1 MRIIFFINIL
11 LYKQKTISNRMKK
24 FTSLILML
32 MLVFSGSISAQTFI
46 TSLDQLNSN
55 HAYYLKCARGYAYSA
70 ANHGQLV
77 ASAKD
82 ATPNGDDYKF
92 VIYKDADNYYLYNL
106 GAGFFCKKN
115 GDNVGFS
122 VNKLENVTFEKGAD
136 ATYPWTIFINS
147 EGNKKRFN
155 NNGKND
161 LLVNYDKEA
170 DAGNQWQI
178 IDAGETE
185 ITELPKIVTDI
196 ATLSS
201 SKKYVLTTIRG
212 ALYGNGNGKE
222 MSVSGTNP
230 FVNDNYCFTPCKDND
245 GKYYLYNV
253 GGNSFVRKSDNT
265 AKLELGLEQAEITFG
280 VATGNASYPHTISVD
295 GKFINHS
302 QTWVCTDYQTQDNGN
317 CWMIIEVG
325 TADETA
331 VGNRFVEAKTA
342 LLNHVKSIANTCLQ
356 SNADYTGNDALQSAI
371 NSNVYES
378 TDSYAQVLVKKD
390 ALKNAII
397 AYNVDAPAK
406 TLSDLDGL
414 PGTDY
419 NDKTDNNAYRYKWNS
434 ETLSFPTPV
443 KKLRFKVLETNK
455 KGARNGHQ
463 FFSIGEFRVLDAS
476 GKEVSLSAENF
487 VTNAQESTEGLLKNI
502 CDKKTS
508 TFFHSTWSADTYED
522 HFIQIELPEEM
533 FQLKLSFDSRNGN
546 NVPTLVV
553 LSGVTTANEQAEL
566 KAQIDAAAETQKL
579 YETYKNGNLIGNGL
593 NQTTSFTTFA
603 PVYAKA
609 NEINTKGETAT
620 SAEITSAR
628 LALLNAC
635 STFAFSLNKPANG
648 TFIRIHSSA
657 ASQAAMPYLSSETS
671 TANANRAAYLVGKE
685 GENEAKTI
693 FFYNGNK
700 LLAYETGYYLENI
713 SNFAGYKGI
722 TNGTSIQFSE
732 AENRAAGCYN
742 VKFNGNRF
750 LYTKVSDSNYFT
762 DAGGS
767 APNDGYNFQME
778 YVESLPL
785 SVGAAG
791 YATLIA
797 PVALEIPTGVE
808 VYTAAFE
815 DGKAKLTSIS
825 DVIPANVGVVVKA
838 AQGTYNFKI
847 TTTENVAP
855 SALNGV
861 PNTANV
867 ASESAA
873 FILANGKH
881 GVGFYKL
888 SSANRT
894 IHGFRAFYTAPAE
907 AQAVS
912 AFLLE
917 DNVTGIE
924 EIETSAD
931 KTPIYDLSGRR
942 VAKAEK
948 GVYIQNGRKIFV
960 K

>member
-1 MRIIFFINIL
+1 
-11 LYKQKTISNRMKK
+11 MKK

-32 MLVFSGSISAQTFI
+32 MLVFSGSISAQTLI
-46 TSLDQLNSN
+46 TSLDQLSN
-55 HAYYLKCARGYAYSA
+55 HHAYYLKCARGYAYSA

-82 ATPNGDDYKF
+82 AKPNGDDYKF

-115 GDNVGFS
+115 DKYVGFS
-122 VNKLENVTFEKGAD
+122 VDKLENVTFEKGASEI
-136 ATYPWTIFINS
+136 YPWTIFINS
-147 EGNKKRFN
+147 GGNKNRFN
-155 NNGKND
+155 HNNQND
-161 LLVNYDKEA
+161 LLVNYEKVDE
-170 DAGNQWQI
+170 GNQWQI
-178 IDAGETE
+178 IDAGETG

-212 ALYGNGNGKE
+212 ALYGNGNGNG

-230 FVNDNYCFTPCKDND
+230 FVNDNYCFTPYKDND
-245 GKYYLYNV
+245 GKCYLYNV

-280 VATGNASYPHTISVD
+280 VATGSANYPHTISVD

-302 QTWVCTDYQTQDNGN
+302 SGWVNTNYQTQDDGN
-317 CWMIIEVG
+317 RWMIVEVG
-325 TADETA
+325 AADETA
-331 VGNRFVEAKTA
+331 VSKCYDEV
-342 LLNHVKSIANTCLQ
+342 LLNDIRDIANTCLQ
-356 SNADYTGNDALQSAI
+356 NNADYEGNANLQSAI
-371 NSNVYES
+371 DLNVYES
-378 TDSYAQVLVKKD
+378 TDDHAQRLAKMD

-397 AYNVDAPAK
+397 AYNVKAPVK
-406 TLSDLDGL
+406 YLSGFEGL
-414 PGTDY
+414 PGTGY
-419 NDKTDNNAYRYKWNS
+419 NDETDNNAYRYKWNS

-443 KKLRFKVLETNK
+443 KKLRFKVLETNT
-455 KGARNGHQ
+455 KGASNGHQ

-476 GKEVSLSAENF
+476 GNEVSLSAENF
-487 VTNAQESTEGLLKNI
+487 VTNAQESTEGALSNI

-508 TFFHSTWSADTYED
+508 TFFHSTWSANTYED

-533 FQLKLSFDSRNGN
+533 SELKLSFDSRNGN

-553 LSGVTTANEQAEL
+553 LSGVTTASEQAEL
-566 KAQIDAAAETQKL
+566 KALIDEAL
-579 YETYKNGNLIGNGL
+579 SSPIYVSYKNANLIGSGL
-593 NQTTSFTTFA
+593 NQTTSFTAFSKA
-603 PVYAKA
+603 GEVYAK
-609 NEINTKGETAT
+609 GEAAT
-620 SAEITSAR
+620 SAEIASAR
-628 LALLNAC
+628 FALLNARN
-635 STFAFSLNKPANG
+635 AAVVLNKPANG

-671 TANANRAAYLVGKE
+671 TAKPNRAAYLVGKD

-722 TNGTSIQFSE
+722 TTGTSIQFSE

-750 LYTKVSDSNYFT
+750 LYTQVSGSNYFT

-797 PVALEIPTGVE
+797 PVALEIPAGVE

-838 AQGTYNFKI
+838 AQGTYNFNI
-847 TTTENVAP
+847 TTTENVAT
-855 SALNGV
+855 SALSGV
-861 PNTANV
+861 PNTENV

-917 DNVTGIE
+917 DKVTGIE

-931 KTPIYDLSGRR
+931 KAPIYDLSGRR

>member
-1 MRIIFFINIL
+1 M
-11 LYKQKTISNRMKK
+11 
-24 FTSLILML
+24 
-32 MLVFSGSISAQTFI
+32 
-46 TSLDQLNSN
+46 
-55 HAYYLKCARGYAYSA
+55 
-70 ANHGQLV
+70 
-77 ASAKD
+77 
-82 ATPNGDDYKF
+82 
-92 VIYKDADNYYLYNL
+92 
-106 GAGFFCKKN
+106 
-115 GDNVGFS
+115 
-122 VNKLENVTFEKGAD
+122 
-136 ATYPWTIFINS
+136 
-147 EGNKKRFN
+147 
-155 NNGKND
+155 
-161 LLVNYDKEA
+161 
-170 DAGNQWQI
+170 
-178 IDAGETE
+178 
-185 ITELPKIVTDI
+185 
-196 ATLSS
+196 
-201 SKKYVLTTIRG
+201 
-212 ALYGNGNGKE
+212 
-222 MSVSGTNP
+222 
-230 FVNDNYCFTPCKDND
+230 
-245 GKYYLYNV
+245 
-253 GGNSFVRKSDNT
+253 
-265 AKLELGLEQAEITFG
+265 
-280 VATGNASYPHTISVD
+280 
-295 GKFINHS
+295 
-302 QTWVCTDYQTQDNGN
+302 
-317 CWMIIEVG
+317 
-325 TADETA
+325 
-331 VGNRFVEAKTA
+331 
-342 LLNHVKSIANTCLQ
+342 
-356 SNADYTGNDALQSAI
+356 
-371 NSNVYES
+371 
-378 TDSYAQVLVKKD
+378 
-390 ALKNAII
+390 KNAII

-414 PGTDY
+414 PGTGY

-443 KKLRFKVLETNK
+443 KKLRFKVLETNT

-487 VTNAQESTEGLLKNI
+487 VTNAQESTEGPLKNI

-533 FQLKLSFDSRNGN
+533 SQLKLSFDSRNGN

-566 KAQIDAAAETQKL
+566 KALIDEAL
-579 YETYKNGNLIGNGL
+579 SSPIYVSYKNANLIGNGL
-593 NQTTSFTTFA
+593 NQTTSFTAFA
-603 PVYAKA
+603 KAGEVYAK
-609 NEINTKGETAT
+609 GEAAT
-620 SAEITSAR
+620 SAEIASAR
-628 LALLNAC
+628 FALLNARN
-635 STFAFSLNKPANG
+635 AAVVLNKPANG
-648 TFIRIHSSA
+648 TFIRIYSSA

-671 TANANRAAYLVGKE
+671 TAKPNRAAYLVGKD

-693 FFYNGNK
+693 FFYNDNK

-722 TNGTSIQFSE
+722 TTGTSIQFSE

-750 LYTKVSDSNYFT
+750 LYTQVSGSNYFT

-797 PVALEIPTGVE
+797 PVALEIPAGVE

-847 TTTENVAP
+847 TTTENVAT

-894 IHGFRAFYTAPAE
+894 IHGFRAYYTAPAE

-931 KTPIYDLSGRR
+931 KAPIYDLSGRR

>member
-1 MRIIFFINIL
+1 
-11 LYKQKTISNRMKK
+11 MKK

-32 MLVFSGSISAQTFI
+32 MLVFSGSISAQTLI
-46 TSLDQLNSN
+46 TSLDQLSN
-55 HAYYLKCARGYAYSA
+55 HHAYYLKCARGYAYSA
-70 ANHGQLV
+70 TNHGQLV

-122 VNKLENVTFEKGAD
+122 VDKLENVTFEKGAN
-136 ATYPWTIFINS
+136 ATFPWTIFINS
-147 EGNKKRFN
+147 GGNKKRFN
-155 NNGKND
+155 HNNNGGI
-161 LLVNYDKEA
+161 LVNWEDV

-178 IDAGETE
+178 IDAGETG

-201 SKKYVLTTIRG
+201 SKKYILTTIRG
-212 ALYGNGNGKE
+212 ALYGNGNGNG
-222 MSVSGTNP
+222 MLVSGTNP

-280 VATGNASYPHTISVD
+280 VATGSANYPHTISVD

-302 QTWVCTDYQTQDNGN
+302 SGWVNTNYQEQDDGN
-317 CWMIIEVG
+317 RWMIVEAG

-356 SNADYTGNDALQSAI
+356 SNVDYTGNATLQSAVT
-371 NSNVYES
+371 SNAYES

-390 ALKNAII
+390 ALKNAVI

-406 TLSDLDGL
+406 TLSGLDGL
-414 PGTDY
+414 PGTAY
-419 NDKTDNNAYRYKWNS
+419 NDETDKNAKRYKWNS

-443 KKLRFKVLETNK
+443 KKLRFKVLETNT
-455 KGARNGHQ
+455 KGASNGHQ
-463 FFSIGEFRVLDAS
+463 FFTFGEFRVLDAS
-476 GKEVSLSAENF
+476 GHEVLLSAENF
-487 VTNAQESTEGLLKNI
+487 VTNAQESKEGPLENI

-508 TFFHSTWSADTYED
+508 TFFHSTWSANTYED
-522 HFIQIELPEEM
+522 HFIQIKLPEEM
-533 FQLKLSFDSRNGN
+533 SQLKLSFDSRNGN

-603 PVYAKA
+603 PAYAKADEVYAK
-609 NEINTKGETAT
+609 GEAAT

-628 LALLNAC
+628 SELLKAC

-657 ASQAAMPYLSSETS
+657 KSQAAMPYLSSEASMVKT
-671 TANANRAAYLVGKE
+671 NRVAYLVGKD

-722 TNGTSIQFSE
+722 TTGTSIQFSE

-750 LYTKVSDSNYFT
+750 LHTNVSGSNYYT

-778 YVESLPL
+778 YVKSLPL

-797 PVALEIPTGVE
+797 PVALEIPAGVE

-815 DGKAKLTSIS
+815 EGKAKLTSIS

-838 AQGTYNFKI
+838 AQGTYNFNI
-847 TTTENVAP
+847 TTTTENVAT
-855 SALNGV
+855 SALSGV

-931 KTPIYDLSGRR
+931 KAPIYDLSGRR

>member
-1 MRIIFFINIL
+1 
-11 LYKQKTISNRMKK
+11 MKK

-32 MLVFSGSISAQTFI
+32 MLVFSGSISAQTLI
-46 TSLDQLNSN
+46 TSLDQLRNH
-55 HAYYLKCARGYAYSA
+55 HAYYLRCARGYAYSA

-77 ASAKD
+77 ASDKN

-115 GDNVGFS
+115 DKYVGFS
-122 VNKLENVTFEKGAD
+122 VDKLENVTFEKGAD

-147 EGNKKRFN
+147 GGNKKRFN
-155 NNGKND
+155 HNNNGGI
-161 LLVNYDKEA
+161 LVNWEDV

-178 IDAGETE
+178 IDAGETG

-201 SKKYVLTTIRG
+201 SKKYILTTIRG
-212 ALYGNGNGKE
+212 ALYGNGNGNG

-230 FVNDNYCFTPCKDND
+230 FVNDNYCFTPYKDND
-245 GKYYLYNV
+245 GKCYLYNV
-253 GGNSFVRKSDNT
+253 GGNSFVRKSDKT

-295 GKFINHS
+295 GNYINHS
-302 QTWVCTDYQTQDNGN
+302 SGLVNTNYQIQDDGN
-317 CWMIIEVG
+317 RWMIVEVG
-325 TADETA
+325 AADETA

-356 SNADYTGNDALQSAI
+356 SNAGYTGNDALQSAI

-414 PGTDY
+414 PGTGY
-419 NDKTDNNAYRYKWNS
+419 NDETDKNAKRYKWNS
-434 ETLSFPTPV
+434 ETLNFPTPV
-443 KKLRFKVLETNK
+443 KKLRFKVLETNTK
-455 KGARNGHQ
+455 AGNNGHQ

-476 GKEVSLSAENF
+476 GHEVSLSAENF
-487 VTNAQESTEGLLKNI
+487 VTNAQESKEGSLENI

-522 HFIQIELPEEM
+522 HYIQIELPEEM
-533 FQLKLSFDSRNGN
+533 SQLKLSFDSRNGN

-553 LSGVTTANEQAEL
+553 LSGVTTASEQAEL
-566 KAQIDAAAETQKL
+566 KALIDEAL
-579 YETYKNGNLIGNGL
+579 SSPIYVSYKNANLIGSGL
-593 NQTTSFTTFA
+593 NQTTSFTAFSKA
-603 PVYAKA
+603 GEVYAK
-609 NEINTKGETAT
+609 GEAAT
-620 SAEITSAR
+620 SAEIASAR
-628 LALLNAC
+628 FALLNARN
-635 STFAFSLNKPANG
+635 AAVVLNKPANG

-671 TANANRAAYLVGKE
+671 TAIANRAAYLVGKD

-693 FFYNGNK
+693 FFYNDNK

-713 SNFAGYKGI
+713 SDFAGYKGI
-722 TNGTSIQFSE
+722 TTGTSIQFSE
-732 AENRAAGCYN
+732 AENGAAGCYN

-750 LYTKVSDSNYFT
+750 LYTQVSGSNYYT
-762 DAGGS
+762 DAGRS
-767 APNDGYNFQME
+767 APIDGYNFQME

-797 PVALEIPTGVE
+797 PVALEIPAGVE

-838 AQGTYNFKI
+838 AQGTYNFNI
-847 TTTENVAP
+847 TTTENVAT
-855 SALNGV
+855 SALSGV
-861 PNTANV
+861 PNTENV

-931 KTPIYDLSGRR
+931 KAPIYDLSGRR

>member
-1 MRIIFFINIL
+1 
-11 LYKQKTISNRMKK
+11 MKK

-32 MLVFSGSISAQTFI
+32 MLVFSGSISAQTLI
-46 TSLDQLNSN
+46 TSLDQLSN
-55 HAYYLKCARGYAYSA
+55 HHAYYLKCARGYAYSA

-82 ATPNGDDYKF
+82 AKPNGDDYKF

-115 GDNVGFS
+115 GINVGFS
-122 VNKLENVTFEKGAD
+122 VDKLENVTFEKGAN

-147 EGNKKRFN
+147 GGNKNRFN
-155 NNGKND
+155 HNKQGG
-161 LLVNYDKEA
+161 LAVNWEEVDE
-170 DAGNQWQI
+170 GNQWQI

-212 ALYGNGNGKE
+212 FLYGNGNGKG

-230 FVNDNYCFTPCKDND
+230 FVNDNYCFTPYKDND

-253 GGNSFVRKSDNT
+253 GGNSFVRKSDKT

-295 GKFINHS
+295 GNYINHS
-302 QTWVCTDYQTQDNGN
+302 SGWVNTNYQIQDNGN
-317 CWMIIEVG
+317 RWMIVEVG
-325 TADETA
+325 AADETA
-331 VGNRFVEAKTA
+331 VSKCYDEA
-342 LLNHVKSIANTCLQ
+342 LLNDIRDIANTCLQ
-356 SNADYTGNDALQSAI
+356 NNADYEGNANLQSAI
-371 NSNVYES
+371 DLNVYES
-378 TDSYAQVLVKKD
+378 TDDHAQRLAKMD
-390 ALKNAII
+390 ALKEAII

-414 PGTDY
+414 PGTGY

-443 KKLRFKVLETNK
+443 KKLRFKVLETNT

-487 VTNAQESTEGLLKNI
+487 VTNAQESTEGPLKNI

-533 FQLKLSFDSRNGN
+533 SQLKLSFDSRNGN

-566 KAQIDAAAETQKL
+566 KALIDEAL
-579 YETYKNGNLIGNGL
+579 SSPIYVSYKNANLIGNGL
-593 NQTTSFTTFA
+593 NQTTSFTAFA
-603 PVYAKA
+603 KAGEVYAK
-609 NEINTKGETAT
+609 GEAAT
-620 SAEITSAR
+620 SAEIASAR
-628 LALLNAC
+628 FALLNARN
-635 STFAFSLNKPANG
+635 AAVVLNKPANG
-648 TFIRIHSSA
+648 TFIRIYSSA

-671 TANANRAAYLVGKE
+671 TVNANRAAYLVGKD

-693 FFYNGNK
+693 FFYNDNK

-722 TNGTSIQFSE
+722 TTGTSIQFSE

-750 LYTKVSDSNYFT
+750 LYTQVSGSNYFT

-797 PVALEIPTGVE
+797 PVALEIPAGVE

-847 TTTENVAP
+847 TTTENVAT

-894 IHGFRAFYTAPAE
+894 IHGFRAYYTAPAE

-931 KTPIYDLSGRR
+931 KAPIYDLSGRR

>member
-1 MRIIFFINIL
+1 
-11 LYKQKTISNRMKK
+11 MKK

-32 MLVFSGSISAQTFI
+32 MLVFSGSISAQTLI
-46 TSLDQLNSN
+46 TSLDQLSN
-55 HAYYLKCARGYAYSA
+55 HHAYYLKCARGYAYSA

-82 ATPNGDDYKF
+82 AKPNGDDYKF

-122 VNKLENVTFEKGAD
+122 VNKLENVTFEQGAD

-147 EGNKKRFN
+147 GGNKKRFN
-155 NNGKND
+155 HNNQGG
-161 LLVNYDKEA
+161 LAVNYETV

-178 IDAGETE
+178 IDAGETNYE
-185 ITELPKIVTDI
+185 FRKTQIVEDI

-201 SKKYVLTTIRG
+201 SKKYILTTIRG
-212 ALYGNGNGKE
+212 ALYGNENG
-222 MSVSGTNP
+222 MGVVRGDFVSDDC
-230 FVNDNYCFTPCKDND
+230 FFTPYWDFD
-245 GKYYLYNV
+245 GKCYLYNAS
-253 GGNSFVRKSDNT
+253 GNSFVRKSDNT

-280 VATGNASYPHTISVD
+280 ATGNANYPHTISVD

-302 QTWVCTDYQTQDNGN
+302 QTWVCTDYQTQDDGN
-317 CWMIIEVG
+317 RWMIVEVG

-356 SNADYTGNDALQSAI
+356 SNVDYIGNDALQSAI
-371 NSNVYES
+371 NSNVYEN

-390 ALKNAII
+390 ALKNAVI

-406 TLSDLDGL
+406 TLSDFDGL
-414 PGTDY
+414 PGTGY
-419 NDKTDNNAYRYKWNS
+419 NDKTDNNAYRYKWDS

-443 KKLRFKVLETNK
+443 KKLRFKALETNTK
-455 KGARNGHQ
+455 KARNGHQ

-476 GKEVSLSAENF
+476 GNEVSLSAENF
-487 VTNAQESTEGLLKNI
+487 VTNAQESTEGPLKNI

-533 FQLKLSFDSRNGN
+533 SQLKLSFDSRNGN

-566 KAQIDAAAETQKL
+566 KALIDEAL
-579 YETYKNGNLIGNGL
+579 SSPIYVSYKNANLIGNGL
-593 NQTTSFTTFA
+593 NQTTSFTAFA
-603 PVYAKA
+603 KAGEVYAK
-609 NEINTKGETAT
+609 GEAAT
-620 SAEITSAR
+620 SAEIASAR
-628 LALLNAC
+628 FALLNAC
-635 STFAFSLNKPANG
+635 NAAVVLNKPANG

-671 TANANRAAYLVGKE
+671 TVNANRAAYLVGKD

-713 SNFAGYKGI
+713 SDFAGYKDI
-722 TNGTSIQFSE
+722 TTGTSIQFSE
-732 AENRAAGCYN
+732 AANSAAGCYN
-742 VKFNGNRF
+742 VKFNGKRF
-750 LYTKVSDSNYFT
+750 LYTQVSGSNYYT

-767 APNDGYNFQME
+767 APNDGFNFQME

-797 PVALEIPTGVE
+797 PVALEIPAGVE
-808 VYTAAFE
+808 VYTATFE
-815 DGKAKLTSIS
+815 GGKAKLTSIS

-838 AQGTYNFKI
+838 AQGTYNFNI
-847 TTTENVAP
+847 TTTENVAT

-931 KTPIYDLSGRR
+931 KAPIYDLSGRR

>member
-1 MRIIFFINIL
+1 
-11 LYKQKTISNRMKK
+11 MKK

-32 MLVFSGSISAQTFI
+32 MLVFSGSISAQTLI
-46 TSLDQLNSN
+46 TSLDQLSNN

-82 ATPNGDDYKF
+82 AKPNGDDYKF

-122 VNKLENVTFEKGAD
+122 VDKLENVTFEKGAN
-136 ATYPWTIFINS
+136 ATFPWTIFINS
-147 EGNKKRFN
+147 GGNKKRFN
-155 NNGKND
+155 HNNQGG
-161 LLVNYDKEA
+161 LAVNYETVD
-170 DAGNQWQI
+170 DGNQWQI
-178 IDAGETE
+178 IDVGETNYE
-185 ITELPKIVTDI
+185 FRKTQIVEDI

-201 SKKYVLTTIRG
+201 SKKYILTTSRG
-212 ALYGNGNGKE
+212 ALYGNEKGMGVVNGDF
-222 MSVSGTNP
+222 VSDDC
-230 FVNDNYCFTPCKDND
+230 FFTPYWDFD
-245 GKYYLYNV
+245 GKCYLYNAS
-253 GGNSFVRKSDNT
+253 GNSFLRKSGNT
-265 AKLELGLEQAEITFG
+265 AKLELGLEQAEITFD
-280 VATGNASYPHTISVD
+280 VSTGNASYPHTISVD

-302 QTWVCTDYQTQDNGN
+302 QTWVCTDYQTQDDGN
-317 CWMIIEVG
+317 RWMIIEVG
-325 TADETA
+325 AADETA

-356 SNADYTGNDALQSAI
+356 SNVDYAGNATLQSAVT
-371 NSNVYES
+371 SNAYES
-378 TDSYAQVLVKKD
+378 TDNYAQVLVKKD
-390 ALKNAII
+390 ALKNAVI

-414 PGTDY
+414 PGTGY
-419 NDKTDNNAYRYKWNS
+419 NDKTGNNAYRYKWNS

-443 KKLRFKVLETNK
+443 KKLRFKVLETNTK
-455 KGARNGHQ
+455 KARNGHQ

-476 GKEVSLSAENF
+476 GKEVSLNAENF
-487 VTNAQESTEGLLKNI
+487 VTNAQESTEGSLENI

-533 FQLKLSFDSRNGN
+533 SQLKLSFDSRNGN

-553 LSGVTTANEQAEL
+553 LSNVTTANEQAEL

-579 YETYKNGNLIGNGL
+579 YETYKNGNLIGSGL

-603 PVYAKA
+603 PAYAKA

-635 STFAFSLNKPANG
+635 NTFAFTLNKPTNG
-648 TFIRIHSSA
+648 TFIRIYSSA

-671 TANANRAAYLVGKE
+671 TVNANRAAYLVGKD

-732 AENRAAGCYN
+732 AANSAAGCYN

-750 LYTKVSDSNYFT
+750 LYTQVSGSNYYT

-767 APNDGYNFQME
+767 APNDGFNFQME

-797 PVALEIPTGVE
+797 PVALEIPADVE

-838 AQGTYNFKI
+838 AKGTYNFNI
-847 TTTENVAP
+847 TTTENVAT
-855 SALNGV
+855 SALSGV

-931 KTPIYDLSGRR
+931 KAPIYDLSGRR

>member
-1 MRIIFFINIL
+1 
-11 LYKQKTISNRMKK
+11 MKK

-32 MLVFSGSISAQTFI
+32 MLVFSGSISAQTLI
-46 TSLDQLNSN
+46 TSLDQLSN
-55 HAYYLKCARGYAYSA
+55 HHAYYLKCARGYAYSA
-70 ANHGQLV
+70 TNHGQLV

-122 VNKLENVTFEKGAD
+122 VNKLENVTFEQGAD

-147 EGNKKRFN
+147 GGNKKRFN
-155 NNGKND
+155 HNNQGG
-161 LLVNYDKEA
+161 LAVNYETV

-178 IDAGETE
+178 IDVGETNYE
-185 ITELPKIVTDI
+185 FRKTQIVEDI

-201 SKKYVLTTIRG
+201 SKKYILTTIRG
-212 ALYGNGNGKE
+212 ALYGNENG
-222 MSVSGTNP
+222 MGVVSGD
-230 FVNDNYCFTPCKDND
+230 FVSDDCFFTPYWDFD
-245 GKYYLYNV
+245 GKCYLYNAS
-253 GGNSFVRKSDNT
+253 GNSFVRKSDNT

-280 VATGNASYPHTISVD
+280 VATGNASYPHTISID

-302 QTWVCTDYQTQDNGN
+302 QNRVYTNYQTQDNGN
-317 CWMIIEVG
+317 RWMIIEVG

-414 PGTDY
+414 PGTGY

-443 KKLRFKVLETNK
+443 KKLRFKVLETNT

-487 VTNAQESTEGLLKNI
+487 VTNAQESTEGPLKNI

-533 FQLKLSFDSRNGN
+533 SQLKLSFDSRIGN

-566 KAQIDAAAETQKL
+566 KALIDEAL
-579 YETYKNGNLIGNGL
+579 SSPIYVSYKNANLIGNGL
-593 NQTTSFTTFA
+593 NQTTSFTAFA
-603 PVYAKA
+603 KAGEVYAK
-609 NEINTKGETAT
+609 GEAAT
-620 SAEITSAR
+620 SAEIASAR
-628 LALLNAC
+628 FALLNARN
-635 STFAFSLNKPANG
+635 AAVVLNKPANG
-648 TFIRIHSSA
+648 TFIRIYSSA

-671 TANANRAAYLVGKE
+671 TAKPNRAAYLVGKD

-693 FFYNGNK
+693 FFYNDNK

-722 TNGTSIQFSE
+722 TTGTSIQFSE

-750 LYTKVSDSNYFT
+750 LYTQVSGSNYFT

-797 PVALEIPTGVE
+797 PVALEIPAGVE

-847 TTTENVAP
+847 TTTENVAT

-894 IHGFRAFYTAPAE
+894 IHGFRAYYTAPAE

-931 KTPIYDLSGRR
+931 KAPIYDLSGRR

>member
-1 MRIIFFINIL
+1 
-11 LYKQKTISNRMKK
+11 
-24 FTSLILML
+24 ML
-32 MLVFSGSISAQTFI
+32 MLVFSGSISAQTLI
-46 TSLDQLNSN
+46 TSLDQLSN
-55 HAYYLKCARGYAYSA
+55 HHAYYLKCARGYAYSA

-115 GDNVGFS
+115 DKYVGFS
-122 VNKLENVTFEKGAD
+122 VDKLENVTFEKGAD

-147 EGNKKRFN
+147 GGNKNRFN
-155 NNGKND
+155 HNDQNG
-161 LLVNYDKEA
+161 LLVNYEKVDE
-170 DAGNQWQI
+170 GNQWQI
-178 IDAGETE
+178 IDAGETG

-201 SKKYVLTTIRG
+201 SKKYVLTTKRG
-212 ALYGNGNGKE
+212 SLYGNGNGNR

-230 FVNDNYCFTPCKDND
+230 FVNDNYCFTPYKDND
-245 GKYYLYNV
+245 GKCYLYNV

-265 AKLELGLEQAEITFG
+265 AKLELRLKKAEITFG
-280 VATGNASYPHTISVD
+280 AATGNPSYPHTISVD
-295 GKFINHS
+295 GNFINHS
-302 QTWVCTDYQTQDNGN
+302 HTWVATNYQNQDDGN
-317 CWMIIEVG
+317 RWMIVEVG
-325 TADETA
+325 AADETA
-331 VGNRFVEAKTA
+331 VSKCYDEA
-342 LLNHVKSIANTCLQ
+342 LLNDIRDIANTCLQ
-356 SNADYTGNDALQSAI
+356 NNADYEGNANLQSAI
-371 NSNVYES
+371 NLNVYES
-378 TDSYAQVLVKKD
+378 TDDHAQVLAKMD

-397 AYNVDAPAK
+397 AYNVKAQVK
-406 TLSDLDGL
+406 YLSGFEGL
-414 PGTDY
+414 PGTGY
-419 NDKTDNNAYRYKWNS
+419 NDETDNGAKRYKWDS

-443 KKLRFKVLETNK
+443 KKLRFKVLETNTK
-455 KGARNGHQ
+455 DGNNGHQ

-476 GKEVSLSAENF
+476 GKEVSLNAENF
-487 VTNAQESTEGLLKNI
+487 VTNAQENTEGELSNI

-508 TFFHSTWSADTYED
+508 TFFHSTWSANTYED

-533 FQLKLSFDSRNGN
+533 SELKLSFDSRNERN
-546 NVPTLVV
+546 IPTLVV

-566 KAQIDAAAETQKL
+566 KALIDEAL
-579 YETYKNGNLIGNGL
+579 SSSIYVNYKNANLIGSGL
-593 NQTTSFTTFA
+593 NQTTSFTAFTKA
-603 PVYAKA
+603 GEVYAK
-609 NEINTKGETAT
+609 GEAAT
-620 SAEITSAR
+620 SAEIASAR
-628 LALLNAC
+628 FALLNARN
-635 STFAFSLNKPANG
+635 AAVVLNKPANG
-648 TFIRIHSSA
+648 TFIRIYSSA
-657 ASQAAMPYLSSETS
+657 ASQAAMPYLSSEAS
-671 TANANRAAYLVGKE
+671 TVDANRAAYLVGKE

-693 FFYNGNK
+693 FFYNDNK

-732 AENRAAGCYN
+732 AANSAAGCYN

-750 LYTKVSDSNYFT
+750 LHTNVSGSNYYT

-767 APNDGYNFQME
+767 APNDGFNFQME
-778 YVESLPL
+778 YVKSLPL

-797 PVALEIPTGVE
+797 PVALEIPAGVE
-808 VYTAAFE
+808 VYTATFE
-815 DGKAKLTSIS
+815 GGKAKLTSIS

-838 AQGTYNFKI
+838 AQGTYNFNI
-847 TTTENVAP
+847 TTTENVAT

-960 K
+960 KK

>member
-1 MRIIFFINIL
+1 
-11 LYKQKTISNRMKK
+11 MKK

-32 MLVFSGSISAQTFI
+32 MLVFSGSISAQTLI
-46 TSLDQLNSN
+46 TSLDQLSN
-55 HAYYLKCARGYAYSA
+55 YHAYYLKCARGYAYSA

-82 ATPNGDDYKF
+82 AKPNGDDYKF

-115 GDNVGFS
+115 DKNVGFS
-122 VNKLENVTFEKGAD
+122 VDKLENVTFEKGD
-136 ATYPWTIFINS
+136 NATYPWTIFINS
-147 EGNKKRFN
+147 GGNKKRFN
-155 NNGKND
+155 HNNQGGIAVD
-161 LLVNYDKEA
+161 WEEVDE
-170 DAGNQWQI
+170 GNQWQI

-196 ATLSS
+196 TTLSS

-212 ALYGNGNGKE
+212 FLYGNGNGKG

-280 VATGNASYPHTISVD
+280 ATGNANYPHTISVD

-302 QTWVCTDYQTQDNGN
+302 QTWVCTDYQTQDDGN
-317 CWMIIEVG
+317 RWMIIEVG
-325 TADETA
+325 AADETA

-342 LLNHVKSIANTCLQ
+342 LLSHVKSIANTCLQ
-356 SNADYTGNDALQSAI
+356 SNVDYTGNAALQSAVT
-371 NSNVYES
+371 SNAYES

-390 ALKNAII
+390 ALKNAVI

-414 PGTDY
+414 PGAGY
-419 NDKTDNNAYRYKWNS
+419 NDETDNKAYRYKWNS

-443 KKLRFKVLETNK
+443 KKLRFKVLETNTK
-455 KGARNGHQ
+455 KARNGHQ

-476 GKEVSLSAENF
+476 GKEVSLNAENF
-487 VTNAQESTEGLLKNI
+487 VTNAQESTEGSLENI

-533 FQLKLSFDSRNGN
+533 SQLKLSFDSRNGN

-566 KAQIDAAAETQKL
+566 KALIDEAL
-579 YETYKNGNLIGNGL
+579 SSPIYVSYKNANLIGSGL
-593 NQTTSFTTFA
+593 NQTTSFTAFTKA
-603 PVYAKA
+603 GEVYAK
-609 NEINTKGETAT
+609 GEAAT
-620 SAEITSAR
+620 SAEIVSAR
-628 LALLNAC
+628 FALLNARN
-635 STFAFSLNKPANG
+635 AAVVLNKPANG
-648 TFIRIHSSA
+648 TFIRIYSSA
-657 ASQAAMPYLSSETS
+657 ASQAAMPYLSSEAS
-671 TANANRAAYLVGKE
+671 TVDANRAAYLVGKE

-700 LLAYETGYYLENI
+700 LLAYETGYYLENND
-713 SNFAGYKGI
+713 NFAGYKGI

-732 AENRAAGCYN
+732 AANRAAGCYN

-750 LYTKVSDSNYFT
+750 LYTQVSGSNYFT
-762 DAGGS
+762 DAANS
-767 APNDGYNFQME
+767 ASSVGYNFQME

-797 PVALEIPTGVE
+797 PVALEIPAGVE

-815 DGKAKLTSIS
+815 EGKAKLTSIS

-838 AQGTYNFKI
+838 AQGTYNFNI
-847 TTTENVAP
+847 TTTENVAT

-931 KTPIYDLSGRR
+931 KAPIYDLSGRR
-942 VAKAEK
+942 VAKVEK

>member
-1 MRIIFFINIL
+1 
-11 LYKQKTISNRMKK
+11 MKK

-32 MLVFSGSISAQTFI
+32 MLVFSGSISAQTLI
-46 TSLDQLNSN
+46 TSLDQLRNN

-115 GDNVGFS
+115 GNNVGFS
-122 VNKLENVTFEKGAD
+122 VDKLENVTFEKGAN

-147 EGNKKRFN
+147 GGNKNRFN
-155 NNGKND
+155 HNNQRGLAVD
-161 LLVNYDKEA
+161 WEEVDE
-170 DAGNQWQI
+170 GNQWQI

-201 SKKYVLTTIRG
+201 SKKYILTTIRG
-212 ALYGNGNGKE
+212 ALYGNGNGNG

-230 FVNDNYCFTPCKDND
+230 FVNDNYCFTPYKDND
-245 GKYYLYNV
+245 GKCYLYNV

-280 VATGNASYPHTISVD
+280 VATGSANYPHTISVD

-302 QTWVCTDYQTQDNGN
+302 SGWVNTNYQTQDDGN
-317 CWMIIEVG
+317 RWMIVEVG
-325 TADETA
+325 AADETA
-331 VGNRFVEAKTA
+331 VSKCYDEV
-342 LLNHVKSIANTCLQ
+342 LLNDIRDIANTCLQ
-356 SNADYTGNDALQSAI
+356 NNADYEGNANLQSAI
-371 NSNVYES
+371 DLNVYES
-378 TDSYAQVLVKKD
+378 TDDHAQRLAKMD
-390 ALKNAII
+390 ALKEAII
-397 AYNVDAPAK
+397 AYNVKAPVK
-406 TLSDLDGL
+406 YLSSFEGL
-414 PGTDY
+414 PGAGY
-419 NDKTDNNAYRYKWNS
+419 NDETDNNAYRYKWNS

-443 KKLRFKVLETNK
+443 KKLRFKVLETYTK
-455 KGARNGHQ
+455 DGKNGHQ

-476 GKEVSLSAENF
+476 GHAVSLSAENF
-487 VTNAQESTEGLLKNI
+487 VTNAQESTEGDLSNI

-508 TFFHSTWSADTYED
+508 TFFHSTWSANTYED

-533 FQLKLSFDSRNGN
+533 SQLKLSFDSRNGN

-566 KAQIDAAAETQKL
+566 KAQIDAAAETQTL
-579 YETYKNGNLIGNGL
+579 YATYKNGNLIGNDL
-593 NQTTSFTTFA
+593 NQTTSFTDFA
-603 PVYAKA
+603 PAYAKA
-609 NEINTKGETAT
+609 DEVYAKGETAT

-628 LALLNAC
+628 SALLNAC

-671 TANANRAAYLVGKE
+671 MVKDNRAAYLVGKD

-713 SNFAGYKGI
+713 SNFAGYKDI
-722 TNGTSIQFSE
+722 TTGTSIQFSE
-732 AENRAAGCYN
+732 ASNRAAGCYN

-750 LYTKVSDSNYFT
+750 LYTQVSGSYYFT
-762 DAGGS
+762 DAGSS
-767 APNDGYNFQME
+767 APADGYNFQME

-797 PVALEIPTGVE
+797 PVALEIPAGVE

-847 TTTENVAP
+847 TTTENVAT

-894 IHGFRAFYTAPAE
+894 IHGFRAYYTAPAE

-931 KTPIYDLSGRR
+931 KAPIYDLSGRR

>member
-55 HAYYLKCARGYAYSA
+55 HAYYLRCARGYAYSA
-70 ANHGQLV
+70 DNHGQLK
-77 ASAKD
+77 ASDKD

-122 VNKLENVTFEKGAD
+122 IDKLENVTFEKGAD

-147 EGNKKRFN
+147 GGNKKRFN
-155 NNGKND
+155 HNNQGG
-161 LLVNYDKEA
+161 LAVNYETV

-178 IDAGETE
+178 IDAGETNYE
-185 ITELPKIVTDI
+185 FRKTQIVEDI

-201 SKKYVLTTIRG
+201 SKKYILTTIRG
-212 ALYGNGNGKE
+212 ALYGNENG
-222 MSVSGTNP
+222 MGVVRGDFVSDDC
-230 FVNDNYCFTPCKDND
+230 FFTPYWDFD
-245 GKYYLYNV
+245 GKCYLYNAS
-253 GGNSFVRKSDNT
+253 GNSFVRKSDNT

-280 VATGNASYPHTISVD
+280 ATGNANYPHTISVD

-302 QTWVCTDYQTQDNGN
+302 QTWVCTDYQTQDDGN
-317 CWMIIEVG
+317 RWMIVEVG

-356 SNADYTGNDALQSAI
+356 SNVDYAGNATLQSAVT
-371 NSNVYES
+371 SNAYES

-390 ALKNAII
+390 ALKNAVI

-414 PGTDY
+414 PGAGY
-419 NDKTDNNAYRYKWNS
+419 NDKTDNNAYRYKWDS

-443 KKLRFKVLETNK
+443 KKLRFKVLETNTK
-455 KGARNGHQ
+455 KARNGHQ

-476 GKEVSLSAENF
+476 GKEVSLNAENF
-487 VTNAQESTEGLLKNI
+487 VTNAQESTEGSLSNI

-533 FQLKLSFDSRNGN
+533 SQLKLSFDSRNGN

-553 LSGVTTANEQAEL
+553 LSNVTTASEQAEL
-566 KAQIDAAAETQKL
+566 KALIDEAL
-579 YETYKNGNLIGNGL
+579 SSPIYVSYKNANLIGSGL
-593 NQTTSFTTFA
+593 NQTTSFTAFA
-603 PVYAKA
+603 KAGEVYAK
-609 NEINTKGETAT
+609 GEAAT
-620 SAEITSAR
+620 SAEIASAR
-628 LALLNAC
+628 FALLNARN
-635 STFAFSLNKPANG
+635 AAVVLNKPANG
-648 TFIRIHSSA
+648 TFIRIYSSA

-671 TANANRAAYLVGKE
+671 TAKANRAAYLVGKD

-700 LLAYETGYYLENI
+700 LLAYETGYYLENND
-713 SNFAGYKGI
+713 NFAGYKGI

-732 AENRAAGCYN
+732 AANSAAGCYN

-750 LYTKVSDSNYFT
+750 LHTNVSGSNYYT

-767 APNDGYNFQME
+767 APNDGFNFQME

-797 PVALEIPTGVE
+797 PVALEIPAGVE

-815 DGKAKLTSIS
+815 GGKAKLTSIS

-838 AQGTYNFKI
+838 TQGTYNFNI
-847 TTTENVAP
+847 TTTENVAT
-855 SALNGV
+855 SALSGV

>member
-1 MRIIFFINIL
+1 
-11 LYKQKTISNRMKK
+11 MKK

-32 MLVFSGSISAQTFI
+32 MLVFSGSISAQTLI
-46 TSLDQLNSN
+46 TSLDQLSN
-55 HAYYLKCARGYAYSA
+55 HHAYYLKCARGYAYSA

-82 ATPNGDDYKF
+82 AKPNGDDYKF

-122 VNKLENVTFEKGAD
+122 VNKLENVTFEQGAD

-147 EGNKKRFN
+147 GGNKKRFN
-155 NNGKND
+155 HNNQGG
-161 LLVNYDKEA
+161 LAVNYETV

-178 IDAGETE
+178 IDAGETG

-201 SKKYVLTTIRG
+201 SKKYILTTIRG
-212 ALYGNGNGKE
+212 ALYGNGNGNE
-222 MSVSGTNP
+222 MKVSGTNP
-230 FVNDNYCFTPCKDND
+230 FVNDNYCFTPYKDND

-253 GGNSFVRKSDNT
+253 GGNSFLRKSDNT

-280 VATGNASYPHTISVD
+280 AATGKVDDIANYPHTISVD

-302 QTWVCTDYQTQDNGN
+302 SGRVNTNYQTQDAGN
-317 CWMIIEVG
+317 RWMIVEVG
-325 TADETA
+325 NADETA

-342 LLNHVKSIANTCLQ
+342 LLNRAKSIANTCMQ
-356 SNADYTGNDALQSAI
+356 NNADYEGNAALQSAVTSI
-371 NSNVYES
+371 VYES
-378 TDSYAQVLVKKD
+378 TDCYAQVLAKIENLKK
-390 ALKNAII
+390 AVV
-397 AYNVDAPAK
+397 AYNVKAPVK
-406 TLSDLDGL
+406 YLSDLDGL
-414 PGTDY
+414 PGTGY
-419 NDKTDNNAYRYKWNS
+419 NDETDVDKNGNKAYRYKWNS

-443 KKLRFKVLETNK
+443 KKLRFKVLETNT
-455 KGARNGHQ
+455 KGASNGHQ

-476 GKEVSLSAENF
+476 GNEVSLSAENF
-487 VTNAQESTEGLLKNI
+487 VTNAQESTEGALSNI

-508 TFFHSTWSADTYED
+508 TFFHSTWSAKTYED

-533 FQLKLSFDSRNGN
+533 SELKLSFDSRIGN

-553 LSGVTTANEQAEL
+553 LTSVTTANEQAEL

-603 PVYAKA
+603 PAYAKA

-671 TANANRAAYLVGKE
+671 TAKPNRAAYLVGKD

-693 FFYNGNK
+693 FFYNDNK

-722 TNGTSIQFSE
+722 TTGTSIQFSE

-750 LYTKVSDSNYFT
+750 LYTQVSGSNYFT

-767 APNDGYNFQME
+767 ALNDGYNFQME

-797 PVALEIPTGVE
+797 PVALEIPAGVE

-838 AQGTYNFKI
+838 AQGTYNFNI
-847 TTTENVAP
+847 TTTENVAT
-855 SALNGV
+855 SALSGV
-861 PNTANV
+861 PNTENV

-931 KTPIYDLSGRR
+931 KAPIYDLSGRR

>member
-1 MRIIFFINIL
+1 
-11 LYKQKTISNRMKK
+11 MKK

-32 MLVFSGSISAQTFI
+32 MLVFSGSISAQTLI
-46 TSLDQLNSN
+46 TSLDQLNN
-55 HAYYLKCARGYAYSA
+55 HHAYYLKCARGYAYSA

-77 ASAKD
+77 ASGED

-115 GDNVGFS
+115 GNNVGFS
-122 VNKLENVTFEKGAD
+122 VDKLENVTFEKGAD

-147 EGNKKRFN
+147 GGNKNRFN
-155 NNGKND
+155 HNGQRG
-161 LLVNYDKEA
+161 LLVNYETVDE
-170 DAGNQWQI
+170 GNQWQI
-178 IDAGETE
+178 IDAGETG

-196 ATLSS
+196 ATLRS

-212 ALYGNGNGKE
+212 ALYGKGNGNE

-230 FVNDNYCFTPCKDND
+230 FVNDNYCFTPYKDND
-245 GKYYLYNV
+245 GKCYLYNV
-253 GGNSFVRKSDNT
+253 GGNSFVRKSDKT

-280 VATGNASYPHTISVD
+280 VATGNASYPHTISVN

-302 QTWVCTDYQTQDNGN
+302 QTWVCTDYQPQDDGN
-317 CWMIIEVG
+317 RWMIIEVG

-356 SNADYTGNDALQSAI
+356 SNADYEGNAALQSAVT
-371 NSNVYES
+371 SNAYES
-378 TDSYAQVLVKKD
+378 TDCYAQVLAKKD

-397 AYNVDAPAK
+397 AYNVKAPVK
-406 TLSDLDGL
+406 YLSSFEGL
-414 PGTDY
+414 PGTGY
-419 NDKTDNNAYRYKWNS
+419 NDETDNKAKYKWNS

-443 KKLRFKVLETNK
+443 KKLRFKVLETNTK
-455 KGARNGHQ
+455 KARNGHQ

-476 GKEVSLSAENF
+476 GHEVSLSAENF
-487 VTNAQESTEGLLKNI
+487 VTNAQESTEGPLENI

-533 FQLKLSFDSRNGN
+533 SQFKLSFDSRDGN

-566 KAQIDAAAETQKL
+566 KALIDEAL
-579 YETYKNGNLIGNGL
+579 SSPIYVSYKNANLIGSGL
-593 NQTTSFTTFA
+593 NQTTSFTAFA
-603 PVYAKA
+603 KAGEVYAK
-609 NEINTKGETAT
+609 GEAAT
-620 SAEITSAR
+620 SAEIASAR
-628 LALLNAC
+628 FALLNARN
-635 STFAFSLNKPANG
+635 AAVVLNKPANG

-671 TANANRAAYLVGKE
+671 TVEPNRAAYLVGKD

-693 FFYNGNK
+693 FFYNDNK

-722 TNGTSIQFSE
+722 TIGTSIQFSE
-732 AENRAAGCYN
+732 AANSAAGCYN
-742 VKFNGNRF
+742 VKFNDNRF
-750 LYTKVSDSNYFT
+750 LYTKASGSNYYT
-762 DAGGS
+762 DAENS

-778 YVESLPL
+778 YVKSLPL

-797 PVALEIPTGVE
+797 PVALEIPAGVE

-847 TTTENVAP
+847 TTTENVAA
-855 SALNGV
+855 SALSGV

-931 KTPIYDLSGRR
+931 KAPIYDLSGRR

>member
-1 MRIIFFINIL
+1 
-11 LYKQKTISNRMKK
+11 MKK

-55 HAYYLKCARGYAYSA
+55 HAYYLRCARGYAYSA
-70 ANHGQLV
+70 ANHDQLV
-77 ASAKD
+77 ASDKD
-82 ATPNGDDYKF
+82 ATPDGDDYKF

-115 GDNVGFS
+115 DKYVGFS
-122 VNKLENVTFEKGAD
+122 VDKLENVTFAMGAD

-147 EGNKKRFN
+147 GGEQKRFN
-155 NNGKND
+155 HNGQGD
-161 LLVNYDKEA
+161 ILVNYEKVDE
-170 DAGNQWQI
+170 GNQWQI
-178 IDAGETE
+178 IDAGETG

-201 SKKYVLTTIRG
+201 SKKYVLTTKRG
-212 ALYGNGNGKE
+212 PLYGTGNGNGMK
-222 MSVSGTNP
+222 VSGTNP
-230 FVNDNYCFTPCKDND
+230 FVNDNYCFTPYKDND
-245 GKYYLYNV
+245 GKCYLYNV

-265 AKLELGLEQAEITFG
+265 AKLELRLKKAEITFG
-280 VATGNASYPHTISVD
+280 AATGNASYPHTISVD
-295 GKFINHS
+295 GNFINHS
-302 QTWVCTDYQTQDNGN
+302 HTWVSTNYQTQDDGN
-317 CWMIIEVG
+317 CWMIVEVG
-325 TADETA
+325 AADETA
-331 VGNRFVEAKTA
+331 VSKCYDEA
-342 LLNHVKSIANTCLQ
+342 LLNDIRDIANTCLQ
-356 SNADYTGNDALQSAI
+356 NNADYEGNANLQSAI
-371 NSNVYES
+371 NLNVYVS
-378 TDSYAQVLVKKD
+378 TDDHAQVLAKIENLKKSVV
-390 ALKNAII
+390 
-397 AYNVDAPAK
+397 AYNVKAPVK
-406 TLSDLDGL
+406 YLSDLDGL
-414 PGTDY
+414 PGTGY
-419 NDKTDNNAYRYKWNS
+419 NDETDNNAKRYKWDS

-443 KKLRFKVLETNK
+443 KKLRFKVLETNTK
-455 KGARNGHQ
+455 SARNDHQ

-476 GKEVSLSAENF
+476 GHEVSLSAENF
-487 VTNAQESTEGLLKNI
+487 VTNAQESSEGPLKDI

-533 FQLKLSFDSRNGN
+533 SQLKLSFDSRNDRN
-546 NVPTLVV
+546 IPTLVV
-553 LSGVTTANEQAEL
+553 LSGVTTASEQAEL
-566 KAQIDAAAETQKL
+566 KELIDEAL
-579 YETYKNGNLIGNGL
+579 SSPIYVSYKNANLIGGGL
-593 NQTTSFTTFA
+593 NQTTSFTAFA
-603 PVYAKA
+603 KAGEVYAK
-609 NEINTKGETAT
+609 GEAAT
-620 SAEITSAR
+620 SAEIASAR
-628 LALLNAC
+628 FALLNARN
-635 STFAFSLNKPANG
+635 AAVVLNKPANG

-657 ASQAAMPYLSSETS
+657 ASQAAMPYLSSEAS
-671 TANANRAAYLVGKE
+671 TADANRAAYLVSKD

-700 LLAYETGYYLENI
+700 LLAYETGCYLENI

-722 TNGTSIQFSE
+722 TAGTNIEFSE
-732 AENRAAGCYN
+732 AKNGAAGCYN

-750 LYTKVSDSNYFT
+750 LYTKASGSNYYT

-767 APNDGYNFQME
+767 APNDGFNFQME

-797 PVALEIPTGVE
+797 PVALEIPAGVE

-838 AQGTYNFKI
+838 ARGTYNFNI
-847 TTTENVAP
+847 TTKENVAT
-855 SALNGV
+855 SALSGV
-861 PNTANV
+861 PNTENV

-931 KTPIYDLSGRR
+931 KAPIYDLSGRR

>member
-1 MRIIFFINIL
+1 
-11 LYKQKTISNRMKK
+11 MKK

-32 MLVFSGSISAQTFI
+32 MLVFSGSISAQTLI
-46 TSLDQLNSN
+46 TSLDQLSN
-55 HAYYLKCARGYAYSA
+55 HHAYYLKCARGYAYSA

-77 ASAKD
+77 ASDKNE
-82 ATPNGDDYKF
+82 TPNGDDYKF

-122 VNKLENVTFEKGAD
+122 VDKLENVTFEKGAN
-136 ATYPWTIFINS
+136 ATFPWTIFINS
-147 EGNKKRFN
+147 GGNKKRFN
-155 NNGKND
+155 HNNQGG
-161 LLVNYDKEA
+161 LAVNYETV

-178 IDAGETE
+178 IDAGETNYE
-185 ITELPKIVTDI
+185 FRKTQIVEDI

-201 SKKYVLTTIRG
+201 SKKYILTTIRG
-212 ALYGNGNGKE
+212 ALYGNENG
-222 MSVSGTNP
+222 MGVVSGD
-230 FVNDNYCFTPCKDND
+230 FVSDDCFFTPYWDFD
-245 GKYYLYNV
+245 GKCYLYNAS
-253 GGNSFVRKSDNT
+253 GNSFVRKSDNT

-280 VATGNASYPHTISVD
+280 VATGNASYPHTISID

-302 QTWVCTDYQTQDNGN
+302 QTWVCTNYQTQDNGN
-317 CWMIIEVG
+317 RWMIIEVG

-414 PGTDY
+414 PGTGY

-443 KKLRFKVLETNK
+443 KKLRFKVLETNT

-487 VTNAQESTEGLLKNI
+487 VTNAQESTEGPLKNI

-533 FQLKLSFDSRNGN
+533 SQLKLSFDSRNGN

-566 KAQIDAAAETQKL
+566 KALIDEAL
-579 YETYKNGNLIGNGL
+579 SSPIYVSYKNANLIGNGL
-593 NQTTSFTTFA
+593 NQTTSFTAFA
-603 PVYAKA
+603 KAGEVYAK
-609 NEINTKGETAT
+609 GEAAT
-620 SAEITSAR
+620 SAEIASAR
-628 LALLNAC
+628 FALLNARN
-635 STFAFSLNKPANG
+635 AAVVLNKPANG
-648 TFIRIHSSA
+648 TFIRIYSSA

-671 TANANRAAYLVGKE
+671 TAKPNRAAYLVGKD

-693 FFYNGNK
+693 FFYNDNK

-722 TNGTSIQFSE
+722 TTGTSIQFSE

-750 LYTKVSDSNYFT
+750 LYTQVSGSNYFT

-797 PVALEIPTGVE
+797 PVALEIPAGVE

-847 TTTENVAP
+847 TTTENVAT

-894 IHGFRAFYTAPAE
+894 IHGFRAYYTAPAE

-931 KTPIYDLSGRR
+931 KAPIYDLSGRR

>member
-1 MRIIFFINIL
+1 
-11 LYKQKTISNRMKK
+11 MKK

-32 MLVFSGSISAQTFI
+32 MLVFSGSISAQTLI
-46 TSLDQLNSN
+46 TSLDQLSNN

-82 ATPNGDDYKF
+82 AKPNGDDYKF

-122 VNKLENVTFEKGAD
+122 VDKLENVTFEKGAN
-136 ATYPWTIFINS
+136 ATFPWTIFINS
-147 EGNKKRFN
+147 GGNKKRFN
-155 NNGKND
+155 HNNQGG
-161 LLVNYDKEA
+161 LAVNYETVD
-170 DAGNQWQI
+170 DGNQWQI
-178 IDAGETE
+178 IDVGETNYE
-185 ITELPKIVTDI
+185 FRKTQIVEDI

-201 SKKYVLTTIRG
+201 SKKYILTTSRG
-212 ALYGNGNGKE
+212 ALYGNEKGMGVVNGDF
-222 MSVSGTNP
+222 VSDDC
-230 FVNDNYCFTPCKDND
+230 FFTPYWDFD
-245 GKYYLYNV
+245 GKCYLYNAS
-253 GGNSFVRKSDNT
+253 GNSFLRKSGNT
-265 AKLELGLEQAEITFG
+265 AKLELGLEQAEITFD
-280 VATGNASYPHTISVD
+280 VSTGNASYPHTISVD

-302 QTWVCTDYQTQDNGN
+302 QTWVCTDYQTQDDGN
-317 CWMIIEVG
+317 RWMIIEVG
-325 TADETA
+325 AADETA

-356 SNADYTGNDALQSAI
+356 SNVDYAGNATLQSAVT
-371 NSNVYES
+371 SNAYES
-378 TDSYAQVLVKKD
+378 TDNYAQVLVKKD
-390 ALKNAII
+390 ALKNAVI

-414 PGTDY
+414 PGTGY
-419 NDKTDNNAYRYKWNS
+419 NDKTGNNAYRYKWNS

-443 KKLRFKVLETNK
+443 KKLRFKVLETNTK
-455 KGARNGHQ
+455 KARNGHQ

-476 GKEVSLSAENF
+476 GKEVSLNAENF
-487 VTNAQESTEGLLKNI
+487 VTNAQESTEGSLENI

-533 FQLKLSFDSRNGN
+533 SQLKLSFDSRNGN

-553 LSGVTTANEQAEL
+553 LSNVTTASEQAEL

-579 YETYKNGNLIGNGL
+579 YETYKNGNLIGSGL

-603 PVYAKA
+603 PAYAKA

-635 STFAFSLNKPANG
+635 NTFAFTLNKPTNG

-671 TANANRAAYLVGKE
+671 TVKANRAAYLVGKD

-732 AENRAAGCYN
+732 AANSAAGCYN

-750 LYTKVSDSNYFT
+750 LYTQVSGSNYYT

-767 APNDGYNFQME
+767 APNDGFNFQME

-797 PVALEIPTGVE
+797 PVALEIPAGVE

-815 DGKAKLTSIS
+815 GGKAKLTSIS
-825 DVIPANVGVVVKA
+825 DVIPANIGVVVKA
-838 AQGTYNFKI
+838 AKGTYNFNI
-847 TTTENVAP
+847 TTTENVAT
-855 SALNGV
+855 SALSGV

>member
-1 MRIIFFINIL
+1 
-11 LYKQKTISNRMKK
+11 MKK

-32 MLVFSGSISAQTFI
+32 MLVFSGSISAQTLI
-46 TSLDQLNSN
+46 TSLDQLSN
-55 HAYYLKCARGYAYSA
+55 HHAYYLKCARGYAYSA

-82 ATPNGDDYKF
+82 ATPDGDDYKF

-122 VNKLENVTFEKGAD
+122 VNKLENVTFEQGAD

-147 EGNKKRFN
+147 GGNKKRFN
-155 NNGKND
+155 HNNQGG
-161 LLVNYDKEA
+161 LAVNYETV

-178 IDAGETE
+178 IDAGETG

-201 SKKYVLTTIRG
+201 SKKYILTTIRG
-212 ALYGNGNGKE
+212 ALYGNGNGNE
-222 MSVSGTNP
+222 MKVSGTNP
-230 FVNDNYCFTPCKDND
+230 FVNDNYCFTPYKDND

-253 GGNSFVRKSDNT
+253 GGNSFLRKSDNT

-280 VATGNASYPHTISVD
+280 AATGKVDDIANYPHTISVD

-302 QTWVCTDYQTQDNGN
+302 SGWVNTNYQTQDAGN
-317 CWMIIEVG
+317 RWMIVEVG
-325 TADETA
+325 NADETA

-342 LLNHVKSIANTCLQ
+342 LLNRAKSIANTCMQ
-356 SNADYTGNDALQSAI
+356 NNADYEGNAALQSAVTSI
-371 NSNVYES
+371 VYES
-378 TDSYAQVLVKKD
+378 TDCYAQVLAKIENLKK
-390 ALKNAII
+390 AVV
-397 AYNVDAPAK
+397 AYNVKAPVK
-406 TLSDLDGL
+406 YLSDLDGL
-414 PGTDY
+414 PGTGY
-419 NDKTDNNAYRYKWNS
+419 NDETDVDKNGNKAYRYKWNS

-443 KKLRFKVLETNK
+443 KKLRFKVLETNT
-455 KGARNGHQ
+455 KGASNGHQ

-476 GKEVSLSAENF
+476 GNEVSLSAENF
-487 VTNAQESTEGLLKNI
+487 VTNAQESTEGALSNI

-508 TFFHSTWSADTYED
+508 TFFHSTWSAKTYED

-533 FQLKLSFDSRNGN
+533 SELKLSFDSRNGN

-553 LSGVTTANEQAEL
+553 LTSVTTANEQAEL

-603 PVYAKA
+603 PAYAKA

-671 TANANRAAYLVGKE
+671 TAKPNRAAYLVGKD

-722 TNGTSIQFSE
+722 TTGTSIQFSE
-732 AENRAAGCYN
+732 AANRAAGCYN

-750 LYTKVSDSNYFT
+750 LYTQVSGSNYFT
-762 DAGGS
+762 DAANS
-767 APNDGYNFQME
+767 ASSDGYNFQME

-797 PVALEIPTGVE
+797 PVALEIPAGVE
-808 VYTAAFE
+808 VYTVAFE

-838 AQGTYNFKI
+838 AQGTYNFNI
-847 TTTENVAP
+847 TTTENVAT
-855 SALNGV
+855 SALSGV
-861 PNTANV
+861 PNTKNV

-931 KTPIYDLSGRR
+931 KAPIYDLSGRR

>member
-1 MRIIFFINIL
+1 
-11 LYKQKTISNRMKK
+11 MKK

-32 MLVFSGSISAQTFI
+32 MLVFSGSISAQTLI
-46 TSLDQLNSN
+46 TSLDQLSN
-55 HAYYLKCARGYAYSA
+55 HHAYYLKCARGYAYSA

-82 ATPNGDDYKF
+82 AKPNGDDYKF

-122 VNKLENVTFEKGAD
+122 VNKLENVTFEQGAD

-147 EGNKKRFN
+147 GGNKKRFN
-155 NNGKND
+155 HNNQGG
-161 LLVNYDKEA
+161 LAVNYETV

-178 IDAGETE
+178 IDAGETNYE
-185 ITELPKIVTDI
+185 FRKTQIVEDI

-201 SKKYVLTTIRG
+201 SKKYILTTIRG
-212 ALYGNGNGKE
+212 ALYGNENG
-222 MSVSGTNP
+222 MGVVRGDFVSDDC
-230 FVNDNYCFTPCKDND
+230 FFTPYWDFD
-245 GKYYLYNV
+245 GKCYLYNAS
-253 GGNSFVRKSDNT
+253 GNSFVRKSDNT

-280 VATGNASYPHTISVD
+280 ATGNANYPHTISVD

-302 QTWVCTDYQTQDNGN
+302 QTWVCTDYQTQDDGN
-317 CWMIIEVG
+317 RWMIVEVG

-356 SNADYTGNDALQSAI
+356 SNVDYTGNDALQSAI
-371 NSNVYES
+371 NSNVYEN

-390 ALKNAII
+390 ALKNAVI

-406 TLSDLDGL
+406 TLSDFDGL
-414 PGTDY
+414 PGTGY

-443 KKLRFKVLETNK
+443 KKLRFTVLETNT
-455 KGARNGHQ
+455 KGASNGHQ
-463 FFSIGEFRVLDAS
+463 FFTFGEFRVLDAS
-476 GKEVSLSAENF
+476 GHEVSLSAENF
-487 VTNAQESTEGLLKNI
+487 VTNAQENKEGALSNI

-508 TFFHSTWSADTYED
+508 TFFHSTWSAKTYED

-533 FQLKLSFDSRNGN
+533 SQLKLSFDSRNGN

-553 LSGVTTANEQAEL
+553 LSGVTTASEQAEL
-566 KAQIDAAAETQKL
+566 KALIDEAL
-579 YETYKNGNLIGNGL
+579 SSSIYVSYKNANLIGSGL
-593 NQTTSFTTFA
+593 NQTTSFTAFA
-603 PVYAKA
+603 KAGEVYAK
-609 NEINTKGETAT
+609 GEAAT
-620 SAEITSAR
+620 SAEIASAR
-628 LALLNAC
+628 FALLNARN
-635 STFAFSLNKPANG
+635 AAVVLNKPANG

-657 ASQAAMPYLSSETS
+657 ASQAAMPYLSSEAS
-671 TANANRAAYLVGKE
+671 MVDANRAAYFVGKD

-693 FFYNGNK
+693 FFYNDNK

-722 TNGTSIQFSE
+722 TTGTNIQFSE
-732 AENRAAGCYN
+732 AANSAAGCYN

-750 LYTKVSDSNYFT
+750 LHTNVSGSNYYT

-797 PVALEIPTGVE
+797 PVALEIPADVE

-838 AQGTYNFKI
+838 AQGTYNFNI
-847 TTTENVAP
+847 TTTENVAT
-855 SALNGV
+855 SALSGV

-888 SSANRT
+888 SSANRA

-931 KTPIYDLSGRR
+931 KAPIYDLSGRR

>member
-1 MRIIFFINIL
+1 
-11 LYKQKTISNRMKK
+11 MKK

-32 MLVFSGSISAQTFI
+32 MLVFSGSISAQTLI
-46 TSLDQLNSN
+46 TSLDQLSN
-55 HAYYLKCARGYAYSA
+55 HHAYYLKCARGYAYSA

-82 ATPNGDDYKF
+82 AKPNGDDYKF

-122 VNKLENVTFEKGAD
+122 VNKLENVTFEQGAD

-147 EGNKKRFN
+147 GGNKKRFN
-155 NNGKND
+155 HNNQGG
-161 LLVNYDKEA
+161 LAVNYETV

-178 IDAGETE
+178 IDAGETG

-201 SKKYVLTTIRG
+201 SKKYILTTIRG
-212 ALYGNGNGKE
+212 ALYGNGNGNE
-222 MSVSGTNP
+222 MKVSGTNP
-230 FVNDNYCFTPCKDND
+230 FVNDNYCFTPYKDND

-253 GGNSFVRKSDNT
+253 GGNSFLRKSDNT

-280 VATGNASYPHTISVD
+280 AATGKVDDIANYPHTISVD

-302 QTWVCTDYQTQDNGN
+302 SGWVNTNYQTQDAGN
-317 CWMIIEVG
+317 RWMIVEVG
-325 TADETA
+325 NADETA

-342 LLNHVKSIANTCLQ
+342 LLNRAKSIANTCMQ
-356 SNADYTGNDALQSAI
+356 NNADYEGNAALQSAVTSI
-371 NSNVYES
+371 VYES
-378 TDSYAQVLVKKD
+378 TDCYAQVLAKIENLKK
-390 ALKNAII
+390 AVV
-397 AYNVDAPAK
+397 AYNVKAPVK
-406 TLSDLDGL
+406 YLSDLDGL
-414 PGTDY
+414 PGTGY
-419 NDKTDNNAYRYKWNS
+419 NDETDVDKNGNKAYRYKWNS

-443 KKLRFKVLETNK
+443 KKLRFKVLETNT
-455 KGARNGHQ
+455 KGASNGHQ

-476 GKEVSLSAENF
+476 GNEVSLSAENF
-487 VTNAQESTEGLLKNI
+487 VTNAQESTEGALSNI
-502 CDKKTS
+502 CDKKTN
-508 TFFHSTWSADTYED
+508 TFFHSTWSAKTYED

-533 FQLKLSFDSRNGN
+533 SELKLSFDSRIGN

-553 LSGVTTANEQAEL
+553 LTSVTTANEQAEL

-603 PVYAKA
+603 PAYAKA

-671 TANANRAAYLVGKE
+671 TAKPNRAAYLVGKD

-722 TNGTSIQFSE
+722 TTGTSIQFSE

-750 LYTKVSDSNYFT
+750 LYTQVSGSNYFT

-767 APNDGYNFQME
+767 APNDSYNFQME

-797 PVALEIPTGVE
+797 PVALEIPAGVE

-838 AQGTYNFKI
+838 AQGTYNFNI
-847 TTTENVAP
+847 TTTENVAT
-855 SALNGV
+855 SALSGV
-861 PNTANV
+861 PNTENV

-917 DNVTGIE
+917 DKVTGIE

-931 KTPIYDLSGRR
+931 KAPIYDLSGRR

>member
-1 MRIIFFINIL
+1 
-11 LYKQKTISNRMKK
+11 MKK

-32 MLVFSGSISAQTFI
+32 MLVFSGSISAQTLI
-46 TSLDQLNSN
+46 TSLDQLSN
-55 HAYYLKCARGYAYSA
+55 YHAYYLKCARGYAYSA

-82 ATPNGDDYKF
+82 AKPNGDDYKF

-115 GDNVGFS
+115 DKNVGFS
-122 VNKLENVTFEKGAD
+122 VDKLENVTFEKGD
-136 ATYPWTIFINS
+136 NATYPWTIFINS
-147 EGNKKRFN
+147 GGNKKRFN
-155 NNGKND
+155 HNNQGGIAVD
-161 LLVNYDKEA
+161 WEEVDE
-170 DAGNQWQI
+170 GNQWQI

-196 ATLSS
+196 TTLSS

-212 ALYGNGNGKE
+212 FLYGNGNGKG

-280 VATGNASYPHTISVD
+280 ATGNANYPHTISVD

-302 QTWVCTDYQTQDNGN
+302 QTWVCTDYQTQDDGN
-317 CWMIIEVG
+317 RWMIIEVG
-325 TADETA
+325 AADETA

-342 LLNHVKSIANTCLQ
+342 LLSHVKSIANTCLQ
-356 SNADYTGNDALQSAI
+356 SNVDYTGNAALQSAVT
-371 NSNVYES
+371 SNAYES

-390 ALKNAII
+390 ALKNAVI

-414 PGTDY
+414 PGAGY
-419 NDKTDNNAYRYKWNS
+419 NDETDNKAYRYKWNS

-443 KKLRFKVLETNK
+443 KKLRFKVLETNTK
-455 KGARNGHQ
+455 KARNGHQ

-476 GKEVSLSAENF
+476 GKEVSLNAENF
-487 VTNAQESTEGLLKNI
+487 VTNAQESTEGSLENI

-533 FQLKLSFDSRNGN
+533 SQLKLSFDSRNGD

-566 KAQIDAAAETQKL
+566 KALIDEAL
-579 YETYKNGNLIGNGL
+579 SSPIYVSYKNANLIGSGL
-593 NQTTSFTTFA
+593 NQTTSFTAFTKA
-603 PVYAKA
+603 GEVYAK
-609 NEINTKGETAT
+609 GEAAT
-620 SAEITSAR
+620 SAEIVSAR
-628 LALLNAC
+628 FALLNARN
-635 STFAFSLNKPANG
+635 AAVVLNKPANG
-648 TFIRIHSSA
+648 TFIRIYSSA
-657 ASQAAMPYLSSETS
+657 ASQAAMPYLSSEAS
-671 TANANRAAYLVGKE
+671 TVDANRAAYLVGKE

-700 LLAYETGYYLENI
+700 LLAYETGYYLENND
-713 SNFAGYKGI
+713 NFAGYKGI

-732 AENRAAGCYN
+732 AANRAAGCYN

-750 LYTKVSDSNYFT
+750 LYTQVSGSNYFT
-762 DAGGS
+762 DAANS
-767 APNDGYNFQME
+767 ASSDGYNFQME

-797 PVALEIPTGVE
+797 PVALEIPAGVE

-815 DGKAKLTSIS
+815 EGKAKLTSIS

-838 AQGTYNFKI
+838 AQGTYNFNI
-847 TTTENVAP
+847 TTTENVAT

-931 KTPIYDLSGRR
+931 KAPIYDLSGRR

>member
-1 MRIIFFINIL
+1 M
-11 LYKQKTISNRMKK
+11 
-24 FTSLILML
+24 
-32 MLVFSGSISAQTFI
+32 
-46 TSLDQLNSN
+46 
-55 HAYYLKCARGYAYSA
+55 
-70 ANHGQLV
+70 
-77 ASAKD
+77 
-82 ATPNGDDYKF
+82 
-92 VIYKDADNYYLYNL
+92 
-106 GAGFFCKKN
+106 
-115 GDNVGFS
+115 
-122 VNKLENVTFEKGAD
+122 
-136 ATYPWTIFINS
+136 
-147 EGNKKRFN
+147 
-155 NNGKND
+155 
-161 LLVNYDKEA
+161 
-170 DAGNQWQI
+170 
-178 IDAGETE
+178 
-185 ITELPKIVTDI
+185 IV
-196 ATLSS
+196 
-201 SKKYVLTTIRG
+201 
-212 ALYGNGNGKE
+212 
-222 MSVSGTNP
+222 
-230 FVNDNYCFTPCKDND
+230 
-245 GKYYLYNV
+245 
-253 GGNSFVRKSDNT
+253 
-265 AKLELGLEQAEITFG
+265 
-280 VATGNASYPHTISVD
+280 
-295 GKFINHS
+295 
-302 QTWVCTDYQTQDNGN
+302 
-317 CWMIIEVG
+317 EVG
-325 TADETA
+325 AADETA
-331 VGNRFVEAKTA
+331 VSKCYDEA
-342 LLNHVKSIANTCLQ
+342 LLNDIRDIANTCLQ
-356 SNADYTGNDALQSAI
+356 SNVDYTGNATLKTAVT
-371 NSNVYES
+371 SNPYES

-414 PGTDY
+414 PGTGY

-443 KKLRFKVLETNK
+443 KKLRFKVLETNT
-455 KGARNGHQ
+455 KGASNGHQ
-463 FFSIGEFRVLDAS
+463 FFTFGEFRVLDAS
-476 GKEVSLSAENF
+476 GHEVSLSAENF
-487 VTNAQESTEGLLKNI
+487 VTNAQESKEGSLENI

-508 TFFHSTWSADTYED
+508 TFFHSTWSAKTYED

-533 FQLKLSFDSRNGN
+533 SELKLSFDSRNGN

-553 LSGVTTANEQAEL
+553 LSGVTTASEQAEL
-566 KAQIDAAAETQKL
+566 KALIDEAL
-579 YETYKNGNLIGNGL
+579 SSPIYVSYKNANLIGSGL
-593 NQTTSFTTFA
+593 NQTTSFTAFSKA
-603 PVYAKA
+603 GEVYAK
-609 NEINTKGETAT
+609 GEAAT
-620 SAEITSAR
+620 SAEIASAR
-628 LALLNAC
+628 FALLNARN
-635 STFAFSLNKPANG
+635 AAVVLNKPANG

-671 TANANRAAYLVGKE
+671 TAKPNRAAYLVGKD

-693 FFYNGNK
+693 FFYNDNK

-722 TNGTSIQFSE
+722 TTGTSIQFSE

-742 VKFNGNRF
+742 VKFNGNNGTRF
-750 LYTKVSDSNYFT
+750 LYTQVSASNYFT
-762 DAGGS
+762 DAANS
-767 APNDGYNFQME
+767 ASSDGYNFQME

-797 PVALEIPTGVE
+797 PVALEIPAGVE

-838 AQGTYNFKI
+838 AQGTYNFNI
-847 TTTENVAP
+847 TTTENVAT
-855 SALNGV
+855 SALSGV
-861 PNTANV
+861 PNTKNV

-931 KTPIYDLSGRR
+931 KAPIYDLSGRR

>member
-1 MRIIFFINIL
+1 
-11 LYKQKTISNRMKK
+11 MKK

-32 MLVFSGSISAQTFI
+32 MLVFSGSISAQTLI
-46 TSLDQLNSN
+46 TSLDQLSN
-55 HAYYLKCARGYAYSA
+55 HHAYYLKCARGYAYSA

-82 ATPNGDDYKF
+82 AKPNGDDYKF

-122 VNKLENVTFEKGAD
+122 VNKLENVTFEQGAD

-147 EGNKKRFN
+147 GGNKKRFN
-155 NNGKND
+155 HNNQGG
-161 LLVNYDKEA
+161 LAVNYETV

-178 IDAGETE
+178 IDAGETG

-201 SKKYVLTTIRG
+201 SKKYILTTIRG
-212 ALYGNGNGKE
+212 ALYGNGNGNE
-222 MSVSGTNP
+222 MKVSGTNP
-230 FVNDNYCFTPCKDND
+230 FVNDNYCFAPYKDND

-253 GGNSFVRKSDNT
+253 GGNSFLRKSDNT

-280 VATGNASYPHTISVD
+280 AATGKVDDIANYPHTISVD

-302 QTWVCTDYQTQDNGN
+302 SGWVNTNYQTPDAGN
-317 CWMIIEVG
+317 RWMIVEVG
-325 TADETA
+325 NADETA

-342 LLNHVKSIANTCLQ
+342 LLNRAKSIANTCMQ
-356 SNADYTGNDALQSAI
+356 NNADYEGNAALQSAVTSI
-371 NSNVYES
+371 VYES
-378 TDSYAQVLVKKD
+378 TDCYAQVLAKIENLKK
-390 ALKNAII
+390 AVV
-397 AYNVDAPAK
+397 AYNVKAPVK
-406 TLSDLDGL
+406 YLSDLDGL
-414 PGTDY
+414 PGTGY
-419 NDKTDNNAYRYKWNS
+419 NDETDVDKNGNKAYRYKWNS

-443 KKLRFKVLETNK
+443 KKLRFKVLETNT
-455 KGARNGHQ
+455 KGASNGHQ

-476 GKEVSLSAENF
+476 GNEVSLSAENF
-487 VTNAQESTEGLLKNI
+487 VTNAQESTEGALSNI

-508 TFFHSTWSADTYED
+508 TFFHSTWSANTYED

-533 FQLKLSFDSRNGN
+533 SQLKLSFDSRNGN

-553 LSGVTTANEQAEL
+553 LSNVTTANEQAEL
-566 KAQIDAAAETQKL
+566 KALIDEAL
-579 YETYKNGNLIGNGL
+579 SSPIYVSYKNANLIGSGL
-593 NQTTSFTTFA
+593 NQTTSFTAFSKA
-603 PVYAKA
+603 GEVYAK
-609 NEINTKGETAT
+609 GEAAT
-620 SAEITSAR
+620 SAEIASAR
-628 LALLNAC
+628 FALLNARN
-635 STFAFSLNKPANG
+635 AAVVLNKPANG

-671 TANANRAAYLVGKE
+671 TAKPNRAAYLVGKD

-722 TNGTSIQFSE
+722 TTGTSIQFSE
-732 AENRAAGCYN
+732 AANRAAGCYN

-750 LYTKVSDSNYFT
+750 LYTQVSGSNYFT
-762 DAGGS
+762 DAANS
-767 APNDGYNFQME
+767 ASSDGYNFQME

-797 PVALEIPTGVE
+797 PVALEIPAGVE
-808 VYTAAFE
+808 VYTVAFE

-838 AQGTYNFKI
+838 AQGTYNFNI
-847 TTTENVAP
+847 TTTENVAT
-855 SALNGV
+855 SALSGV
-861 PNTANV
+861 PNTENV

-931 KTPIYDLSGRR
+931 KAPIYDLSGRR

>member
-1 MRIIFFINIL
+1 MGVVSGDFVSDDCFFTP
-11 LYKQKTISNRMKK
+11 YWD
-24 FTSLILML
+24 FD
-32 MLVFSGSISAQTFI
+32 G
-46 TSLDQLNSN
+46 
-55 HAYYLKCARGYAYSA
+55 KC
-70 ANHGQLV
+70 
-77 ASAKD
+77 
-82 ATPNGDDYKF
+82 
-92 VIYKDADNYYLYNL
+92 YLYN
-106 GAGFFCKKN
+106 A
-115 GDNVGFS
+115 S
-122 VNKLENVTFEKGAD
+122 
-136 ATYPWTIFINS
+136 
-147 EGNKKRFN
+147 
-155 NNGKND
+155 
-161 LLVNYDKEA
+161 
-170 DAGNQWQI
+170 
-178 IDAGETE
+178 
-185 ITELPKIVTDI
+185 
-196 ATLSS
+196 
-201 SKKYVLTTIRG
+201 
-212 ALYGNGNGKE
+212 
-222 MSVSGTNP
+222 
-230 FVNDNYCFTPCKDND
+230 
-245 GKYYLYNV
+245 
-253 GGNSFVRKSDNT
+253 GNSFVRKSGNT

-302 QTWVCTDYQTQDNGN
+302 QTWVCTDYQTQDDGN
-317 CWMIIEVG
+317 RWMIIEVG
-325 TADETA
+325 AADETA

-342 LLNHVKSIANTCLQ
+342 LLSHVKSIANTCLQ
-356 SNADYTGNDALQSAI
+356 SNVDYAGNATLQSAVT
-371 NSNVYES
+371 SNAYES

-390 ALKNAII
+390 ALKNAVI

-414 PGTDY
+414 PGAGY
-419 NDKTDNNAYRYKWNS
+419 NDETDNKVYRYKWNS

-443 KKLRFKVLETNK
+443 KKLRFKVLETNTK
-455 KGARNGHQ
+455 KAQNGHQ

-476 GKEVSLSAENF
+476 GNEVSLSAENF
-487 VTNAQESTEGLLKNI
+487 VTNAQESTEGPLKNI

-508 TFFHSTWSADTYED
+508 TFFHSTWSANTYED

-533 FQLKLSFDSRNGN
+533 TQLKLSFDSRDGN

-566 KAQIDAAAETQKL
+566 KALIDEAL
-579 YETYKNGNLIGNGL
+579 SSPIYVSYKNANLIGNGL
-593 NQTTSFTTFA
+593 NQTTSFTAFA
-603 PVYAKA
+603 KAGEVYAK
-609 NEINTKGETAT
+609 GEAAT
-620 SAEITSAR
+620 SAEIASAR
-628 LALLNAC
+628 FALLNARN
-635 STFAFSLNKPANG
+635 AAVVLNKPANG

-671 TANANRAAYLVGKE
+671 TVNANRAAYLVGKD

-713 SNFAGYKGI
+713 SDFAGYKDI
-722 TNGTSIQFSE
+722 TTGTSIQFSE
-732 AENRAAGCYN
+732 AANSAAGCYN
-742 VKFNGNRF
+742 VKFNGKRF
-750 LYTKVSDSNYFT
+750 LYTQVSGSNYYT

-767 APNDGYNFQME
+767 APNDGFNFQME
-778 YVESLPL
+778 YVKSLPL

-797 PVALEIPTGVE
+797 PVALEIPVGVE
-808 VYTAAFE
+808 VYTATFE
-815 DGKAKLTSIS
+815 GGKAKLTSIS

-838 AQGTYNFKI
+838 AQGTYNFNI
-847 TTTENVAP
+847 TTTENVAT

-873 FILANGKH
+873 FILANGRH

-894 IHGFRAFYTAPAE
+894 IHGFRAYYTAPAE

-917 DNVTGIE
+917 NNVTGIE

-931 KTPIYDLSGRR
+931 KAPIYDLSGRR

>member
-1 MRIIFFINIL
+1 
-11 LYKQKTISNRMKK
+11 MKK

-32 MLVFSGSISAQTFI
+32 MLVFSGSISAQTLI
-46 TSLDQLNSN
+46 TALDQLSN
-55 HAYYLKCARGYAYSA
+55 HHAYYLKCARGYAYSA
-70 ANHGQLV
+70 PNHGQLV

-115 GDNVGFS
+115 GINVGFS
-122 VNKLENVTFEKGAD
+122 VDKLENVTFEKGAN

-147 EGNKKRFN
+147 GGNKNRFN
-155 NNGKND
+155 HNNQGG
-161 LLVNYDKEA
+161 LAVNWEEVDE
-170 DAGNQWQI
+170 GNQWQI

-212 ALYGNGNGKE
+212 FLYGKGNGKE

-230 FVNDNYCFTPCKDND
+230 FVNDNYCFTPYKDND
-245 GKYYLYNV
+245 GKCYLYNV
-253 GGNSFVRKSDNT
+253 GGNSFLRKSGNT

-280 VATGNASYPHTISVD
+280 VATGNANYPHTISVD

-317 CWMIIEVG
+317 RWMIIEVG

-356 SNADYTGNDALQSAI
+356 SNAGYTGNDALQSAI

-414 PGTDY
+414 PGTGY

-443 KKLRFKVLETNK
+443 KKLRFKVLETNT

-487 VTNAQESTEGLLKNI
+487 VTNAQESTEGPLKNI

-533 FQLKLSFDSRNGN
+533 SQLKLSFDSRNGN

-603 PVYAKA
+603 PAYAKA

-671 TANANRAAYLVGKE
+671 TAKPNRAAYLVGKD

-693 FFYNGNK
+693 FFYNDNK

-722 TNGTSIQFSE
+722 TTGTSIQFSE

-750 LYTKVSDSNYFT
+750 LYTQVSGSNYFT

-797 PVALEIPTGVE
+797 PVALEIPAGVE

-838 AQGTYNFKI
+838 AQGTYNFNI
-847 TTTENVAP
+847 TTTENVAT
-855 SALNGV
+855 SALSGV
-861 PNTANV
+861 PNTENV

-931 KTPIYDLSGRR
+931 KAPIYDLSGRR

>member
-1 MRIIFFINIL
+1 
-11 LYKQKTISNRMKK
+11 MKK

-32 MLVFSGSISAQTFI
+32 MLVFSGSISAQTLI
-46 TSLDQLNSN
+46 TSLDQLSN
-55 HAYYLKCARGYAYSA
+55 HHAYYLKCARGYAYSA

-82 ATPNGDDYKF
+82 AKPNGDDYKF

-122 VNKLENVTFEKGAD
+122 VNKLENVTFEQGAD

-147 EGNKKRFN
+147 GGNKKRFN
-155 NNGKND
+155 HNNQGG
-161 LLVNYDKEA
+161 LAVNYETV

-178 IDAGETE
+178 IDAGETG

-201 SKKYVLTTIRG
+201 SKKYILTTIRG
-212 ALYGNGNGKE
+212 ALYGNGNGNE
-222 MSVSGTNP
+222 MKVSGTNP
-230 FVNDNYCFTPCKDND
+230 FVNDNYCFAPYKDND

-253 GGNSFVRKSDNT
+253 GGNSFLRKSDNT

-280 VATGNASYPHTISVD
+280 AATGKVDDIANYPHTISVD

-302 QTWVCTDYQTQDNGN
+302 SGWVNTNYQTPDAGN
-317 CWMIIEVG
+317 RWMIVEVG
-325 TADETA
+325 NADETA

-342 LLNHVKSIANTCLQ
+342 LLNRAKSIANTCMQ
-356 SNADYTGNDALQSAI
+356 NNADYEGNAALQSAVTSI
-371 NSNVYES
+371 VYES
-378 TDSYAQVLVKKD
+378 TDCYAQVLAKIENLKK
-390 ALKNAII
+390 AVV
-397 AYNVDAPAK
+397 AYNVKAPVK
-406 TLSDLDGL
+406 YLSDLDGL
-414 PGTDY
+414 PGTGY
-419 NDKTDNNAYRYKWNS
+419 NDETDVDKNGNKAYRYKWNS

-443 KKLRFKVLETNK
+443 KKLRFKVLETNT
-455 KGARNGHQ
+455 KGASNGHQ

-476 GKEVSLSAENF
+476 GNEVSLSAENF
-487 VTNAQESTEGLLKNI
+487 VTNAQESTEGALSNI

-508 TFFHSTWSADTYED
+508 TFFHSTWSANTYED

-533 FQLKLSFDSRNGN
+533 SQLKLSFDSRNGN

-553 LSGVTTANEQAEL
+553 LSNVTTANEQAEL
-566 KAQIDAAAETQKL
+566 KALIDEAL
-579 YETYKNGNLIGNGL
+579 SSPIYVSYKNANLIGSGL
-593 NQTTSFTTFA
+593 NQTTSFTAFSKA
-603 PVYAKA
+603 GEVYAK
-609 NEINTKGETAT
+609 GEAAT
-620 SAEITSAR
+620 SAEIASAR
-628 LALLNAC
+628 FALLNARN
-635 STFAFSLNKPANG
+635 AAVVLNKPANG

-671 TANANRAAYLVGKE
+671 TAKPNRAAYLVGKD

-722 TNGTSIQFSE
+722 TTGTSIQFSE
-732 AENRAAGCYN
+732 AANRAAGCYN

-750 LYTKVSDSNYFT
+750 LYTQVSGSNYFT
-762 DAGGS
+762 DAANS
-767 APNDGYNFQME
+767 ASSDGYNFQME

-797 PVALEIPTGVE
+797 PVALEIPAGVE
-808 VYTAAFE
+808 VYTVAFE

-838 AQGTYNFKI
+838 AQGTYNFNI
-847 TTTENVAP
+847 TTTENVAT
-855 SALNGV
+855 SALSGV
-861 PNTANV
+861 PNTENV

-894 IHGFRAFYTAPAE
+894 IHGFRAFYTAPVE

-931 KTPIYDLSGRR
+931 KAPIYDLSGRR

>member
-1 MRIIFFINIL
+1 
-11 LYKQKTISNRMKK
+11 MKK

-32 MLVFSGSISAQTFI
+32 MLVFSGSISAQTLI
-46 TSLDQLNSN
+46 TSLDQLRNN
-55 HAYYLKCARGYAYSA
+55 HAYYLRCARGYAYSA
-70 ANHGQLV
+70 PNHDQLV
-77 ASAKD
+77 ASTNDAK
-82 ATPNGDDYKF
+82 PNGDDYKF

-115 GDNVGFS
+115 DKYVDFS
-122 VNKLENVTFEKGAD
+122 VDKLENVTFEKGAD

-147 EGNKKRFN
+147 GGNKNRFN
-155 NNGKND
+155 HNNQND
-161 LLVNYDKEA
+161 LLVNYEKVDE
-170 DAGNQWQI
+170 GNQWQI
-178 IDAGETE
+178 IDAGETG
-185 ITELPKIVTDI
+185 ITDLPKIVTDI

-201 SKKYVLTTIRG
+201 SKKYVLTTKRG
-212 ALYGNGNGKE
+212 PLYGTGNGNV
-222 MSVSGTNP
+222 MSVSDPNP
-230 FVNDNYCFTPCKDND
+230 FVNDNYCFTPYKDND
-245 GKYYLYNV
+245 GKCYLYNV

-265 AKLELGLEQAEITFG
+265 AKLELRLKKAEITFG
-280 VATGNASYPHTISVD
+280 AATGNASYPYTISVD
-295 GKFINHS
+295 GNFINHS
-302 QTWVCTDYQTQDNGN
+302 HTWVATNYQTQDDGN
-317 CWMIIEVG
+317 RWMIVEVG
-325 TADETA
+325 AADETA
-331 VGNRFVEAKTA
+331 VSKCYDEA
-342 LLNHVKSIANTCLQ
+342 LLNDIRDIANTCLQ
-356 SNADYTGNDALQSAI
+356 NNADYEGNANLQSSI
-371 NSNVYES
+371 DLNVYES
-378 TDSYAQVLVKKD
+378 TDDHVQALAKMD

-397 AYNVDAPAK
+397 AYNVKAPVK
-406 TLSDLDGL
+406 YLSSFEGL
-414 PGTDY
+414 PGTGY
-419 NDKTDNNAYRYKWNS
+419 NDETDNNAYRYQWNS

-443 KKLRFKVLETNK
+443 KKLRFKVLETNTK
-455 KGARNGHQ
+455 DGKNGHQ

-476 GKEVSLSAENF
+476 GKEVSLNAENF
-487 VTNAQESTEGLLKNI
+487 VTNAQENTEGELSNI

-533 FQLKLSFDSRNGN
+533 SQLKLSFDSRNGR

-553 LSGVTTANEQAEL
+553 LSGVTTASEQAEL
-566 KAQIDAAAETQKL
+566 KALIDEAL
-579 YETYKNGNLIGNGL
+579 SSSIYVSYKNANLIGSGL
-593 NQTTSFTTFA
+593 NQTTSFTAFTKA
-603 PVYAKA
+603 GEVYAK
-609 NEINTKGETAT
+609 GEAAT
-620 SAEITSAR
+620 SAEIASAR
-628 LALLNAC
+628 FALLNARN
-635 STFAFSLNKPANG
+635 AAVVLNKPANG
-648 TFIRIHSSA
+648 KFIRIYSSA
-657 ASQAAMPYLSSETS
+657 ASQAAMPYLSSEAS
-671 TANANRAAYLVGKE
+671 TVDANRAAYLVGKE

-693 FFYNGNK
+693 FFYNDNK

-732 AENRAAGCYN
+732 AANSAAGCYN

-750 LYTKVSDSNYFT
+750 LHTNVSGSNYYT

-767 APNDGYNFQME
+767 APNDGFNFQME

-797 PVALEIPTGVE
+797 PVALEIPAGVE

-847 TTTENVAP
+847 TTTENVAT

-894 IHGFRAFYTAPAE
+894 IHGFRAYYTAPSE

-924 EIETSAD
+924 EVETSAD
-931 KTPIYDLSGRR
+931 KAPIYDLSGRR

>member
-1 MRIIFFINIL
+1 
-11 LYKQKTISNRMKK
+11 MKK

-55 HAYYLKCARGYAYSA
+55 HAYYLRCARGYAYSA
-70 ANHGQLV
+70 ANHDQLV
-77 ASAKD
+77 ASDKD
-82 ATPNGDDYKF
+82 ATPDGDDYKF

-115 GDNVGFS
+115 DKYVGFS
-122 VNKLENVTFEKGAD
+122 VDKLENVTFAMGAD

-147 EGNKKRFN
+147 GGEQKRFN
-155 NNGKND
+155 HNGQGD
-161 LLVNYDKEA
+161 ILVNYEKVDE
-170 DAGNQWQI
+170 GNQWQI
-178 IDAGETE
+178 IDAGETG

-201 SKKYVLTTIRG
+201 SKKYVLTTKRG
-212 ALYGNGNGKE
+212 PLYGTGNGNGMK
-222 MSVSGTNP
+222 VSGTNP
-230 FVNDNYCFTPCKDND
+230 FVNDNYCFTPYKDND
-245 GKYYLYNV
+245 GKCYLYNV

-265 AKLELGLEQAEITFG
+265 AKLELRLKKAEITFG
-280 VATGNASYPHTISVD
+280 AATGNASYPHTISVD
-295 GKFINHS
+295 GNFINHS
-302 QTWVCTDYQTQDNGN
+302 HTWVSTNYQTQDDGN
-317 CWMIIEVG
+317 CWMIVEVG
-325 TADETA
+325 AADETA
-331 VGNRFVEAKTA
+331 VSKCYDEA
-342 LLNHVKSIANTCLQ
+342 LLNDIRDIANTCLQ
-356 SNADYTGNDALQSAI
+356 NNVDYEGNANLQSAI
-371 NSNVYES
+371 DLNVYES
-378 TDSYAQVLVKKD
+378 TDDHAQRLAKMD
-390 ALKNAII
+390 ALKEAII
-397 AYNVDAPAK
+397 AYNVKAPVK
-406 TLSDLDGL
+406 YLSGCEGL
-414 PGTDY
+414 PGTVY
-419 NDKTDNNAYRYKWNS
+419 NDETDNGAKRYKWDS
-434 ETLSFPTPV
+434 ETLKFSTPV
-443 KKLRFKVLETNK
+443 KKLRFKVLETNTK
-455 KGARNGHQ
+455 AGNNGHQ

-476 GKEVSLSAENF
+476 GNEVSLSAENF
-487 VTNAQESTEGLLKNI
+487 VTNAQESTEGPLKNI

-508 TFFHSTWSADTYED
+508 TFFHSTWSANTYED

-533 FQLKLSFDSRNGN
+533 SQLKLSFDSRNDRN
-546 NVPTLVV
+546 IPTLVV
-553 LSGVTTANEQAEL
+553 LSGVTTASEQAEL

-579 YETYKNGNLIGNGL
+579 YETYKNGNLIGSGL

-603 PVYAKA
+603 PAYAKADEVYAK
-609 NEINTKGETAT
+609 GEAAT

-628 LALLNAC
+628 SELLKAC

-657 ASQAAMPYLSSETS
+657 KSQAAMPYLSSETS
-671 TANANRAAYLVGKE
+671 SAKANRAAYLVDKD

-722 TNGTSIQFSE
+722 TTGTSIQFSE
-732 AENRAAGCYN
+732 AANSAAGCYN

-750 LYTKVSDSNYFT
+750 LYTQVSGSNYYT
-762 DAGGS
+762 DAGNS
-767 APNDGYNFQME
+767 APNDGFNFQME
-778 YVESLPL
+778 YVKSLPL

-791 YATLIA
+791 YATLIV
-797 PVALEIPTGVE
+797 PVALKIPADVE

-838 AQGTYNFKI
+838 AQGTYNFNI
-847 TTTENVAP
+847 TTTENVAT
-855 SALNGV
+855 SALSGV

-867 ASESAA
+867 PSESAA

-931 KTPIYDLSGRR
+931 KAPIYDLSGRR

>member
-1 MRIIFFINIL
+1 
-11 LYKQKTISNRMKK
+11 MKK

-32 MLVFSGSISAQTFI
+32 MLVFSGSISAQTLI
-46 TSLDQLNSN
+46 TSLDQLSNN
-55 HAYYLKCARGYAYSA
+55 HAYYLRCARGYAYSA
-70 ANHGQLV
+70 ANHGQLE
-77 ASAKD
+77 ASDKNE
-82 ATPNGDDYKF
+82 TPNGDDYKF

-115 GDNVGFS
+115 DKYVGFS
-122 VNKLENVTFEKGAD
+122 IDKLENVTFEKGAD

-147 EGNKKRFN
+147 GGNKNRFN
-155 NNGKND
+155 HNGQRG
-161 LLVNYDKEA
+161 LLVNYETVDE
-170 DAGNQWQI
+170 GNQWQI
-178 IDAGETE
+178 IDAGETG

-212 ALYGNGNGKE
+212 ALYGNGNGNG

-230 FVNDNYCFTPCKDND
+230 FVNDNYCFTPYKDND
-245 GKYYLYNV
+245 GKCYLYNV

-280 VATGNASYPHTISVD
+280 VATGSANYPHTISVD

-302 QTWVCTDYQTQDNGN
+302 SGWVNTNYQTPDDGN
-317 CWMIIEVG
+317 RWMIVEVG
-325 TADETA
+325 AADETA
-331 VGNRFVEAKTA
+331 VSKCYDEV
-342 LLNHVKSIANTCLQ
+342 LLNDIRDIANTCLQ
-356 SNADYTGNDALQSAI
+356 NNADYEGNANLQSAI
-371 NSNVYES
+371 DLNVYES
-378 TDSYAQVLVKKD
+378 TDDHAQRLAKMD
-390 ALKNAII
+390 ALKEAII
-397 AYNVDAPAK
+397 AYNVKAPVK
-406 TLSDLDGL
+406 YLSSFEGL
-414 PGTDY
+414 PGTGY
-419 NDKTDNNAYRYKWNS
+419 NDETDNNAHRYQWNS

-443 KKLRFKVLETNK
+443 KKLRFKVLETNT
-455 KGARNGHQ
+455 KGASNGHQ
-463 FFSIGEFRVLDAS
+463 FFTFGEFRVLDAS
-476 GKEVSLSAENF
+476 GHEVSLSAENF
-487 VTNAQESTEGLLKNI
+487 VTNAQESTEGSLENI

-508 TFFHSTWSADTYED
+508 TFFHSTGSADTYED
-522 HFIQIELPEEM
+522 HYIQIELPEEM
-533 FQLKLSFDSRNGN
+533 SQLKLSFDSRNGK

-553 LSGVTTANEQAEL
+553 LSGVTTASEQAEL
-566 KAQIDAAAETQKL
+566 KALIDEAL
-579 YETYKNGNLIGNGL
+579 SSPIYVSYKNANLIGSGL
-593 NQTTSFTTFA
+593 NQTTSFTAFSKA
-603 PVYAKA
+603 GEVYAK
-609 NEINTKGETAT
+609 GEAAT
-620 SAEITSAR
+620 SAEIASAR
-628 LALLNAC
+628 FALLNARN
-635 STFAFSLNKPANG
+635 AAVVLNKPANG

-671 TANANRAAYLVGKE
+671 TAKPNRAAYLVGKD

-693 FFYNGNK
+693 FFYNDNK

-713 SNFAGYKGI
+713 DNFAGYKGI
-722 TNGTSIQFSE
+722 TTGTSIQFSE

-742 VKFNGNRF
+742 VKFNGNNGNRF
-750 LYTKVSDSNYFT
+750 LYTQVSGSNYYT
-762 DAGGS
+762 DAGS
-767 APNDGYNFQME
+767 APNDGYNGYNFQME

-797 PVALEIPTGVE
+797 PVALEIPAGVE

-838 AQGTYNFKI
+838 AQGTYNFNI
-847 TTTENVAP
+847 TTTENVAT
-855 SALNGV
+855 SALSGV
-861 PNTANV
+861 PNTENV

-931 KTPIYDLSGRR
+931 KAPIYDLSGRR

>member
-1 MRIIFFINIL
+1 
-11 LYKQKTISNRMKK
+11 MKK

-32 MLVFSGSISAQTFI
+32 MLVFSGSISAQTLI
-46 TSLDQLNSN
+46 TALDQLSN
-55 HAYYLKCARGYAYSA
+55 HHAYYLKCARGYAYSA
-70 ANHGQLV
+70 PNHGQLV

-115 GDNVGFS
+115 DKYVDFS
-122 VNKLENVTFEKGAD
+122 VDKLENVTFEKGAD

-147 EGNKKRFN
+147 GGNKNRFN
-155 NNGKND
+155 HNNQND
-161 LLVNYDKEA
+161 LLVNYEKVDE
-170 DAGNQWQI
+170 GNQWQI
-178 IDAGETE
+178 IDAGETG
-185 ITELPKIVTDI
+185 ITDLPKIVTDI

-201 SKKYVLTTIRG
+201 SKKYVLTTKRG
-212 ALYGNGNGKE
+212 PLYGTGNGNV
-222 MSVSGTNP
+222 MSVSDPNP
-230 FVNDNYCFTPCKDND
+230 FVNDNYCFTPYKDND
-245 GKYYLYNV
+245 GKCYLYNV

-265 AKLELGLEQAEITFG
+265 AKLELRLKKAEITFG
-280 VATGNASYPHTISVD
+280 AATGNASYPYTISVD
-295 GKFINHS
+295 GNFINHS
-302 QTWVCTDYQTQDNGN
+302 HTWVATNYQTQDDGN
-317 CWMIIEVG
+317 RWMIVEVG
-325 TADETA
+325 AADETA
-331 VGNRFVEAKTA
+331 VSKCYDEA
-342 LLNHVKSIANTCLQ
+342 LLNDIRDIANTCLQ
-356 SNADYTGNDALQSAI
+356 NNADYEGNANLQSSI
-371 NSNVYES
+371 DLNVYES
-378 TDSYAQVLVKKD
+378 TDDHVQALAKMD

-397 AYNVDAPAK
+397 AYNVKAPVK
-406 TLSDLDGL
+406 YLSSFEGL
-414 PGTDY
+414 PGTGY
-419 NDKTDNNAYRYKWNS
+419 NDETDNNAYRYQWNS

-443 KKLRFKVLETNK
+443 KKLRFKVLETNTK
-455 KGARNGHQ
+455 DGKNGHQ

-476 GKEVSLSAENF
+476 GKEVSLNAENF
-487 VTNAQESTEGLLKNI
+487 VTNAQENTEGELSNI

-533 FQLKLSFDSRNGN
+533 SQLKLSFDSRNGR

-553 LSGVTTANEQAEL
+553 LSGVTTASEQAEL
-566 KAQIDAAAETQKL
+566 KALIDEAL
-579 YETYKNGNLIGNGL
+579 SSSIYVSYKNANLIGSGL
-593 NQTTSFTTFA
+593 NQTTSFTAFTKA
-603 PVYAKA
+603 GEVYAK
-609 NEINTKGETAT
+609 GEAAT
-620 SAEITSAR
+620 SAEIASAR
-628 LALLNAC
+628 FALLNARN
-635 STFAFSLNKPANG
+635 AAVVLNKPANG
-648 TFIRIHSSA
+648 KFIRIYSSA
-657 ASQAAMPYLSSETS
+657 ASQAAMPYLSSEAS
-671 TANANRAAYLVGKE
+671 TVDANRAAYLVAKE

-693 FFYNGNK
+693 FFYNDNK

-732 AENRAAGCYN
+732 AANSAAGCYN

-750 LYTKVSDSNYFT
+750 LHTNVSGSNYYT

-767 APNDGYNFQME
+767 APNDGFNFQME

-797 PVALEIPTGVE
+797 PVALEIPAGVE

-847 TTTENVAP
+847 TTTENVAT

-917 DNVTGIE
+917 NNVTGIE

-931 KTPIYDLSGRR
+931 KAPIYDLSGRR

>member
-1 MRIIFFINIL
+1 
-11 LYKQKTISNRMKK
+11 MKK
-24 FTSLILML
+24 ITSLILML
-32 MLVFSGSISAQTFI
+32 MLVFSGSISAQTLI
-46 TSLDQLNSN
+46 TSLDQLSN
-55 HAYYLKCARGYAYSA
+55 HHAYYLKCARGYAYSA
-70 ANHGQLV
+70 TNHGQLV

-115 GDNVGFS
+115 GINVGFS
-122 VNKLENVTFEKGAD
+122 VDKLENVTFEKGAN

-147 EGNKKRFN
+147 GGNKNRFN
-155 NNGKND
+155 HNNQGG
-161 LLVNYDKEA
+161 LAVNWEEVDE
-170 DAGNQWQI
+170 GNQWQI

-212 ALYGNGNGKE
+212 FLYGKGNGKE

-230 FVNDNYCFTPCKDND
+230 FVNDNYCFTPYKDND
-245 GKYYLYNV
+245 GKCYLYNV
-253 GGNSFVRKSDNT
+253 GGNSFLRKSGNT

-280 VATGNASYPHTISVD
+280 VATGNANYPHTISVD

-302 QTWVCTDYQTQDNGN
+302 TTWVCTDYQTQDNGN
-317 CWMIIEVG
+317 RWMIIEVG

-356 SNADYTGNDALQSAI
+356 SNVDYTGNATLQSAVT
-371 NSNVYES
+371 SNAYES

-390 ALKNAII
+390 ALKNAVI

-414 PGTDY
+414 PGTGY

-443 KKLRFKVLETNK
+443 KKLRFKVLETNT

-487 VTNAQESTEGLLKNI
+487 VTNAQESTEGPLKNI

-533 FQLKLSFDSRNGN
+533 SQLKLSFDSRIGN

-603 PVYAKA
+603 PAYAKADEVYAK
-609 NEINTKGETAT
+609 GEAAT

-628 LALLNAC
+628 SELLKAC

-657 ASQAAMPYLSSETS
+657 ASQVAMPYLSSETS
-671 TANANRAAYLVGKE
+671 TAKANRAAYLVGKE

-693 FFYNGNK
+693 FFYNDNK

-713 SNFAGYKGI
+713 SKFAGYKGI
-722 TNGTSIQFSE
+722 TTGTSIQFSE

-750 LYTKVSDSNYFT
+750 LYTKVSGSNYYT

-767 APNDGYNFQME
+767 ASNDGYNFQME
-778 YVESLPL
+778 YVDSLPL

-797 PVALEIPTGVE
+797 PVALEIPAGVE

-815 DGKAKLTSIS
+815 EGKAKLTSIS

-838 AQGTYNFKI
+838 AQGTYNFNI
-847 TTTENVAP
+847 TTTENVAT
-855 SALNGV
+855 SALSGV

-931 KTPIYDLSGRR
+931 KAPIYDLSGRR

>member
-1 MRIIFFINIL
+1 
-11 LYKQKTISNRMKK
+11 MKK

-32 MLVFSGSISAQTFI
+32 MLIFSGSISAQTLI
-46 TSLDQLNSN
+46 TSLDQLSN
-55 HAYYLKCARGYAYSA
+55 HHAYYLKCARGYAYSA

-122 VNKLENVTFEKGAD
+122 VDKLENVTFEKGAN

-147 EGNKKRFN
+147 GGNKNRFN
-155 NNGKND
+155 HNNQGG
-161 LLVNYDKEA
+161 LAVNWEDV

-178 IDAGETE
+178 IDAGETG

-196 ATLSS
+196 TTLSS
-201 SKKYVLTTIRG
+201 SKKYILTTIRG
-212 ALYGNGNGKE
+212 ALYGNGNGNG

-230 FVNDNYCFTPCKDND
+230 FVNDNYCFTPYKDND
-245 GKYYLYNV
+245 GKCYLYNV

-280 VATGNASYPHTISVD
+280 VATGNASYPHTISID

-302 QTWVCTDYQTQDNGN
+302 QTWVCTNYQTQDNGN
-317 CWMIIEVG
+317 RWMIIEVG

-414 PGTDY
+414 PGTGY

-443 KKLRFKVLETNK
+443 KKLRFKVLETNT

-487 VTNAQESTEGLLKNI
+487 VTNAQESTEGPLKNI

-533 FQLKLSFDSRNGN
+533 SQLKLSFDSRNGN

-566 KAQIDAAAETQKL
+566 KAQIDAAAETQTL
-579 YETYKNGNLIGNGL
+579 YATYKNGNLIGSGL
-593 NQTTSFTTFA
+593 NQTTSFTDFA
-603 PVYAKA
+603 PAYAKA
-609 NEINTKGETAT
+609 DEVYAKGETAT

-628 LALLNAC
+628 SALLNAC

-671 TANANRAAYLVGKE
+671 MVKDNRAAYLVGKD

-693 FFYNGNK
+693 FFYNDNK

-722 TNGTSIQFSE
+722 TTGTSIQFSE

-750 LYTKVSDSNYFT
+750 LYTQVSGSNYFT

-797 PVALEIPTGVE
+797 PVALEIPAGVE

-847 TTTENVAP
+847 TTTENVAT

-894 IHGFRAFYTAPAE
+894 IHGFRAYYTAPAE

-931 KTPIYDLSGRR
+931 KAPIYDLSGRR

>member
-1 MRIIFFINIL
+1 
-11 LYKQKTISNRMKK
+11 MKK

-32 MLVFSGSISAQTFI
+32 MLVFSGSISAQTLI
-46 TSLDQLNSN
+46 TSLDQLSNN
-55 HAYYLKCARGYAYSA
+55 HAYYLRCARGYAYSA

-77 ASAKD
+77 ASDKNE
-82 ATPNGDDYKF
+82 TPNGDDYKF

-115 GDNVGFS
+115 DKYVGFS
-122 VNKLENVTFEKGAD
+122 IDKLENVTFEKGAD

-147 EGNKKRFN
+147 GGNKNRFN
-155 NNGKND
+155 HNGQRG
-161 LLVNYDKEA
+161 LLVNYETVDE
-170 DAGNQWQI
+170 GNQWQI
-178 IDAGETE
+178 IDAGETG

-212 ALYGNGNGKE
+212 ALYGNGNGNG
-222 MSVSGTNP
+222 MSVSDPNP
-230 FVNDNYCFTPCKDND
+230 FVNDNYCFTPYKDND
-245 GKYYLYNV
+245 GKCYLYNV

-280 VATGNASYPHTISVD
+280 VATGSANYPHTISVD

-302 QTWVCTDYQTQDNGN
+302 SGWVNTNYQTPDDGN
-317 CWMIIEVG
+317 RWMIVEVG
-325 TADETA
+325 AADETA
-331 VGNRFVEAKTA
+331 VSKCYDEA
-342 LLNHVKSIANTCLQ
+342 LLNDIRDIANTCLQ
-356 SNADYTGNDALQSAI
+356 NNADYEGNANLQSAI
-371 NSNVYES
+371 DLNVYES
-378 TDSYAQVLVKKD
+378 TDDHAQRLAKMD

-397 AYNVDAPAK
+397 AYNVKAPVK
-406 TLSDLDGL
+406 YLSSFEGL
-414 PGTDY
+414 PGTGY
-419 NDKTDNNAYRYKWNS
+419 NDETDNNAHRYQWNS

-443 KKLRFKVLETNK
+443 KKLRFKVLETNT
-455 KGARNGHQ
+455 KGASNGHQ
-463 FFSIGEFRVLDAS
+463 FFTFGEFRVLDAS
-476 GKEVSLSAENF
+476 GHEVSLSAENF
-487 VTNAQESTEGLLKNI
+487 VTNAQESTEGSLENI

-508 TFFHSTWSADTYED
+508 TFFHSTWSANTYED

-533 FQLKLSFDSRNGN
+533 SQLKLSFDSRNGN

-553 LSGVTTANEQAEL
+553 LSGVTTASEQAEL
-566 KAQIDAAAETQKL
+566 KALIDEAL
-579 YETYKNGNLIGNGL
+579 SSPIYVSYKNANLIGSGL
-593 NQTTSFTTFA
+593 NQTTSFTAFSKA
-603 PVYAKA
+603 GEVYAK
-609 NEINTKGETAT
+609 GEAAT
-620 SAEITSAR
+620 SAEIASAR
-628 LALLNAC
+628 FALLNARN
-635 STFAFSLNKPANG
+635 AAVVLNKPANG

-671 TANANRAAYLVGKE
+671 TAKPNRAAYLVGKD

-722 TNGTSIQFSE
+722 TTGTSIQFSE
-732 AENRAAGCYN
+732 AANRAAGCYN
-742 VKFNGNRF
+742 VKFNGNNGNRF
-750 LYTKVSDSNYFT
+750 LYTQVSGSNYFT
-762 DAGGS
+762 DAANS
-767 APNDGYNFQME
+767 ASSDGYNFQME

-797 PVALEIPTGVE
+797 PVALEIPAGVE

-838 AQGTYNFKI
+838 AQGTYNFNI
-847 TTTENVAP
+847 TTTENVAT
-855 SALNGV
+855 SALSGV
-861 PNTANV
+861 PNTKNV

-931 KTPIYDLSGRR
+931 KAPIYDLSGRR

>member
-1 MRIIFFINIL
+1 
-11 LYKQKTISNRMKK
+11 MKK

-32 MLVFSGSISAQTFI
+32 MLVFSGSISAQTLI
-46 TSLDQLNSN
+46 TSLDQLSNN

-82 ATPNGDDYKF
+82 AKPNGDDYKF

-147 EGNKKRFN
+147 GGNKNRFN
-155 NNGKND
+155 HNNKGG
-161 LLVNYDKEA
+161 LAVNYETV

-178 IDAGETE
+178 IDAGETG

-201 SKKYVLTTIRG
+201 SKKYILTTIRG
-212 ALYGNGNGKE
+212 ALYGNGNGNG

-230 FVNDNYCFTPCKDND
+230 FVNDNYCFTPYKDND
-245 GKYYLYNV
+245 GKCYLYNV

-280 VATGNASYPHTISVD
+280 VATGSANYPHTISVD

-302 QTWVCTDYQTQDNGN
+302 SGWVNTNYQTQDDGN
-317 CWMIIEVG
+317 RWMIVEVG
-325 TADETA
+325 NADETA

-342 LLNHVKSIANTCLQ
+342 LLNRAKSIANTCMQ
-356 SNADYTGNDALQSAI
+356 NNADYEGNAALQSAVTSI
-371 NSNVYES
+371 VYES
-378 TDSYAQVLVKKD
+378 TDCYAQVLAKIENLKK
-390 ALKNAII
+390 AVV
-397 AYNVDAPAK
+397 AYNVKAPVK
-406 TLSDLDGL
+406 YLSDLDGL
-414 PGTDY
+414 PGTGY
-419 NDKTDNNAYRYKWNS
+419 NDETDVDKNGNKAYRYKWDS

-443 KKLRFKVLETNK
+443 KKLRFKVLETNT
-455 KGARNGHQ
+455 KGASNGHQ

-487 VTNAQESTEGLLKNI
+487 VTNAQESKEGLLENI

-533 FQLKLSFDSRNGN
+533 SQLKLSFDSRNGN

-566 KAQIDAAAETQKL
+566 KALIDEAL
-579 YETYKNGNLIGNGL
+579 SSPIYVSYKNANLIGSGL
-593 NQTTSFTTFA
+593 NQTTSFTAFTKA
-603 PVYAKA
+603 GEVYAK
-609 NEINTKGETAT
+609 GEAAT
-620 SAEITSAR
+620 SAEIVSAR
-628 LALLNAC
+628 FALLNARN
-635 STFAFSLNKPANG
+635 AAVVLNKPANG

-671 TANANRAAYLVGKE
+671 TVNANRAAYLVGKD

-722 TNGTSIQFSE
+722 TTGTSIQFFE

-742 VKFNGNRF
+742 VKFNGNNGNRF
-750 LYTKVSDSNYFT
+750 LYTQVSGSNYFT

-797 PVALEIPTGVE
+797 PVALEIPAGVE

-847 TTTENVAP
+847 TTTENVAT

-881 GVGFYKL
+881 GIGFYKL

>member
-1 MRIIFFINIL
+1 
-11 LYKQKTISNRMKK
+11 MKK

-32 MLVFSGSISAQTFI
+32 MLVFSGSISAQTLI
-46 TSLDQLNSN
+46 TSLDQLSN
-55 HAYYLKCARGYAYSA
+55 HHAYYLKCARGYAYSA
-70 ANHGQLV
+70 ANHGQLK

-82 ATPNGDDYKF
+82 AKPNGDDYKF

-115 GDNVGFS
+115 GINVGFS
-122 VNKLENVTFEKGAD
+122 VDKLENVTFEKGAN

-147 EGNKKRFN
+147 GGNKNRFN
-155 NNGKND
+155 HNNQGG
-161 LLVNYDKEA
+161 LAVNYETV

-178 IDAGETE
+178 IDAGETNYE
-185 ITELPKIVTDI
+185 FRKTQIVEDI

-201 SKKYVLTTIRG
+201 SKKYILTTIRG
-212 ALYGNGNGKE
+212 ALYGNENG
-222 MSVSGTNP
+222 MGVVSGD
-230 FVNDNYCFTPCKDND
+230 FVSDDCFFTPYWDFD
-245 GKYYLYNV
+245 GKCYLYNAS
-253 GGNSFVRKSDNT
+253 GNSFVRKSDNT

-280 VATGNASYPHTISVD
+280 VATGNASYPHTISID

-302 QTWVCTDYQTQDNGN
+302 STWVCTNYQTQDNGN
-317 CWMIIEVG
+317 RWMIIEVG

-414 PGTDY
+414 PGTGY

-443 KKLRFKVLETNK
+443 KKLRFKVLETNT

-487 VTNAQESTEGLLKNI
+487 VTNAQESTEGPLKNI

-533 FQLKLSFDSRNGN
+533 SQLKLSFDSRIGN

-566 KAQIDAAAETQKL
+566 KALIDEAL
-579 YETYKNGNLIGNGL
+579 SSPIYVSYKNANLIGNGL
-593 NQTTSFTTFA
+593 NQTTSFTAFA
-603 PVYAKA
+603 KAGEVYAK
-609 NEINTKGETAT
+609 GEAAT
-620 SAEITSAR
+620 SAEIASAR
-628 LALLNAC
+628 FALLNARN
-635 STFAFSLNKPANG
+635 AAVVLNKPANG
-648 TFIRIHSSA
+648 TFIRIYSSA

-671 TANANRAAYLVGKE
+671 TAKPNRAAYLVGKD

-693 FFYNGNK
+693 FFYNDNK

-722 TNGTSIQFSE
+722 TTGTSIQFSE

-750 LYTKVSDSNYFT
+750 LYTQVSGSNYFT

-797 PVALEIPTGVE
+797 PVALKIPADVE

-815 DGKAKLTSIS
+815 GGKAKLTSIS

-847 TTTENVAP
+847 TTTENVAT

-894 IHGFRAFYTAPAE
+894 IHGFRAYYTAPAE

-931 KTPIYDLSGRR
+931 KAPIYDLSGRR

>member
-1 MRIIFFINIL
+1 
-11 LYKQKTISNRMKK
+11 MKK

-32 MLVFSGSISAQTFI
+32 MLVFSGSISAQTLI
-46 TSLDQLNSN
+46 TSLDQLSN
-55 HAYYLKCARGYAYSA
+55 HHAYYLKCARGYAYSA

-82 ATPNGDDYKF
+82 AKPNGDDYKF

-115 GDNVGFS
+115 GNNVGFS
-122 VNKLENVTFEKGAD
+122 VDKLENVTFEKGAD

-147 EGNKKRFN
+147 GGEQKRFN
-155 NNGKND
+155 NNGKSD
-161 LLVNYDKEA
+161 ILVNYDKEA

-178 IDAGETE
+178 IDAGETG

-196 ATLSS
+196 TTLSS

-212 ALYGNGNGKE
+212 FLYGNGNGKE
-222 MSVSGTNP
+222 MSVLGTNP
-230 FVNDNYCFTPCKDND
+230 FVNDNYCFTPYKDND
-245 GKYYLYNV
+245 GKCYLYNV
-253 GGNSFVRKSDNT
+253 GGNSFLRKSDKT

-280 VATGNASYPHTISVD
+280 AATGNASYPHTISVD

-302 QTWVCTDYQTQDNGN
+302 ETWVCTDYQTQDNGN
-317 CWMIIEVG
+317 RWMIIEVG

-356 SNADYTGNDALQSAI
+356 SNVDYAGNATLQSAI

-397 AYNVDAPAK
+397 AYNVKAPVK
-406 TLSDLDGL
+406 YLSGLEGL
-414 PGTDY
+414 PGIGYKDE
-419 NDKTDNNAYRYKWNS
+419 TDNKAKYKWDS

-443 KKLRFKVLETNK
+443 KKLRFKVLETNTK
-455 KGARNGHQ
+455 KARNGHQ

-476 GKEVSLSAENF
+476 GHEVSLSAENF
-487 VTNAQESTEGLLKNI
+487 VTNAQESTEGPLENI

-533 FQLKLSFDSRNGN
+533 SQLKLSFDSRDGN

-566 KAQIDAAAETQKL
+566 KALIDEAL
-579 YETYKNGNLIGNGL
+579 SSPIYVSYKNANLIGSGL
-593 NQTTSFTTFA
+593 NQTTSFTAFTKA
-603 PVYAKA
+603 GEVYAK
-609 NEINTKGETAT
+609 GEAAT
-620 SAEITSAR
+620 SAEIVSAR
-628 LALLNAC
+628 FALLNARN
-635 STFAFSLNKPANG
+635 AAIVLNKPTNG
-648 TFIRIHSSA
+648 TFIRIYSSA

-671 TANANRAAYLVGKE
+671 TVDANRAAYLVGKD

-700 LLAYETGYYLENI
+700 LLAYETGYCLENND
-713 SNFAGYKGI
+713 NFAGYKGVTAG
-722 TNGTSIQFSE
+722 TNIEFSE
-732 AENRAAGCYN
+732 AANSAAGCYN

-750 LYTKVSDSNYFT
+750 LYTKASGSNYYT
-762 DAGGS
+762 DADNS
-767 APNDGYNFQME
+767 APNDDFNFQME

-797 PVALEIPTGVE
+797 PVALEIPAGVE
-808 VYTAAFE
+808 VYTATFE

-838 AQGTYNFKI
+838 AQGTYNFNI
-847 TTTENVAP
+847 TTTENVAT
-855 SALNGV
+855 SALSGV

-867 ASESAA
+867 ASESVA

-931 KTPIYDLSGRR
+931 KAPIYDLSGRR

>member
-1 MRIIFFINIL
+1 
-11 LYKQKTISNRMKK
+11 MKK

-32 MLVFSGSISAQTFI
+32 MLVFSGSISAQTLI
-46 TSLDQLNSN
+46 TSLDQLRNN
-55 HAYYLKCARGYAYSA
+55 HAYYLRCARGYAYSA
-70 ANHGQLV
+70 PNHGQLV

-115 GDNVGFS
+115 DINVGFG
-122 VNKLENVTFEKGAD
+122 VDKLENVTFEKGAN

-147 EGNKKRFN
+147 GGNKNRFN
-155 NNGKND
+155 HNNQGG
-161 LLVNYDKEA
+161 LAVNWEKVDE
-170 DAGNQWQI
+170 GNQWQI

-212 ALYGNGNGKE
+212 FLYGNGNGKG

-230 FVNDNYCFTPCKDND
+230 FVNDNYCFTPYKDND
-245 GKYYLYNV
+245 GKCYLYNV

-265 AKLELGLEQAEITFG
+265 AKLELGLEQAEIAFG

-302 QTWVCTDYQTQDNGN
+302 QTWVCTDYQTQDDGN
-317 CWMIIEVG
+317 RWMIIEVG
-325 TADETA
+325 VADETA

-342 LLNHVKSIANTCLQ
+342 LLNHVKSIANTCLH
-356 SNADYTGNDALQSAI
+356 SNVDYTGNATLQSAVT
-371 NSNVYES
+371 SNAYES

-390 ALKNAII
+390 ALKNAVI
-397 AYNVDAPAK
+397 AYNVGAPAK

-414 PGTDY
+414 PGAGY
-419 NDKTDNNAYRYKWNS
+419 NDKTDNNAYRYKWKS
-434 ETLSFPTPV
+434 EILKFPTTV
-443 KKLRFKVLETNK
+443 KKLRFKVLETNT
-455 KGARNGHQ
+455 KGASNGHQ
-463 FFSIGEFRVLDAS
+463 FFTFGEFRVLDAS
-476 GKEVSLSAENF
+476 GHEVSLSAENF
-487 VTNAQESTEGLLKNI
+487 VTNAQENKEGELSNI

-533 FQLKLSFDSRNGN
+533 SELKLSFDSRNGN

-553 LSGVTTANEQAEL
+553 LSSVTTANEQAEL

-593 NQTTSFTTFA
+593 NQTTSFTAFA
-603 PVYAKA
+603 TAYDKA
-609 NEINTKGETAT
+609 NEINTKGEIAT

-628 LALLNAC
+628 SALLKAC
-635 STFAFSLNKPANG
+635 STFALSLNKPANG
-648 TFIRIHSSA
+648 TFIRIHSSV

-671 TANANRAAYLVGKE
+671 TVNANRAAYLVGKD

-722 TNGTSIQFSE
+722 TAGTNIEFSE
-732 AENRAAGCYN
+732 AKNGAAGCYN

-750 LYTKVSDSNYFT
+750 LHTNVSGSNYYT

-767 APNDGYNFQME
+767 APNDGFNFQME

-847 TTTENVAP
+847 TTTENVAT
-855 SALNGV
+855 SALRGV
-861 PNTANV
+861 PNTENV

-881 GVGFYKL
+881 GIGFYKL

-931 KTPIYDLSGRR
+931 KAPIYDLSGRR

>member
-1 MRIIFFINIL
+1 
-11 LYKQKTISNRMKK
+11 MKK

-32 MLVFSGSISAQTFI
+32 MLVFSGSISAQTLI
-46 TSLDQLNSN
+46 TSLDQLSN
-55 HAYYLKCARGYAYSA
+55 HHAYYLKCARGYAYSA

-82 ATPNGDDYKF
+82 AKPNGDDYKF

-122 VNKLENVTFEKGAD
+122 VNKLENVTFEQGAD

-147 EGNKKRFN
+147 GGNKKRFN
-155 NNGKND
+155 HNNQGG
-161 LLVNYDKEA
+161 LAVNYETV

-178 IDAGETE
+178 IDAGETNYE
-185 ITELPKIVTDI
+185 FRKTQIVEDI

-201 SKKYVLTTIRG
+201 SKKYILTTIRG
-212 ALYGNGNGKE
+212 ALYGNENG
-222 MSVSGTNP
+222 MGVVRGDFVSDDC
-230 FVNDNYCFTPCKDND
+230 FFTPYWDFD
-245 GKYYLYNV
+245 GKCYLYNAS
-253 GGNSFVRKSDNT
+253 GNSFVRKSDNA

-280 VATGNASYPHTISVD
+280 ATGNANYPHTISVD

-302 QTWVCTDYQTQDNGN
+302 QTWVCTDYQTQDDGN
-317 CWMIIEVG
+317 RWMIVEVG

-356 SNADYTGNDALQSAI
+356 SNVDYTGNDALQSAI
-371 NSNVYES
+371 NSNVYEN

-390 ALKNAII
+390 ALKNAVI

-406 TLSDLDGL
+406 TLSDFDGL
-414 PGTDY
+414 PGTGY

-443 KKLRFKVLETNK
+443 KKLRFKVLETNT
-455 KGARNGHQ
+455 KGASNGHQ
-463 FFSIGEFRVLDAS
+463 FFTFGEFRVLDAS
-476 GKEVSLSAENF
+476 GNEVSLSAENF
-487 VTNAQESTEGLLKNI
+487 VTNAQENKEGALSNI

-508 TFFHSTWSADTYED
+508 TFFHSTWSAKTYED

-533 FQLKLSFDSRNGN
+533 SQLKLSFDSRNGN

-553 LSGVTTANEQAEL
+553 LSGVTTASEQAEL
-566 KAQIDAAAETQKL
+566 KALIDEAL
-579 YETYKNGNLIGNGL
+579 SSPIYVSYKNANLIGSGL
-593 NQTTSFTTFA
+593 NQTTSFTAFA
-603 PVYAKA
+603 KAGEVYAK
-609 NEINTKGETAT
+609 GEAAT
-620 SAEITSAR
+620 SAEIASAR
-628 LALLNAC
+628 FALLNARN
-635 STFAFSLNKPANG
+635 AAVVLNKPANG

-657 ASQAAMPYLSSETS
+657 ASQAAMPYLSSEAS
-671 TANANRAAYLVGKE
+671 TVKPNRAAYLVGKD

-693 FFYNGNK
+693 FFYNDNK

-722 TNGTSIQFSE
+722 TTGTSIQFSE

-750 LYTKVSDSNYFT
+750 LYTQVSGSNYFT

-797 PVALEIPTGVE
+797 PVALEIPAGVE

-838 AQGTYNFKI
+838 AQGTYNFNI
-847 TTTENVAP
+847 TTTENVAT
-855 SALNGV
+855 SALSGV
-861 PNTANV
+861 PNTENV

-931 KTPIYDLSGRR
+931 KAPIYDLSGRR